1 MSKTVDERVV
11 SMQFDNKNFESN
23 VKTTMSTLDKLKK
36 SLNLEK
42 SAKGLE
48 NINSAAK
55 NCNLSPM
62 ANAVESVKS
71 KFSALEVMGITALA
85 NITNSAVNY
94 GKRLVSAFTV
104 DPLRTGFNEF
114 ELKMGSIQTI
124 MASTG
129 ESLETVNK
137 YLNELNEYSDRTIY
151 SFSDMTSNI
160 GKFTNAGVKLED
172 AVLAIKG
179 ISNEAAISG
188 ANANEASR
196 AMYNFAQ
203 ALSAG
208 YVKLIDWKSIENAN
222 MATVGFKQQLIDTA
236 VAVGTLTKTTDGY
249 KTSSGTVIT
258 PTKNFNESLQD
269 QWMTTEVLV
278 GTLKNYADETTDI
291 GEKAFGAAQDVK
303 TFSMMMDTLK
313 EAAQSGWAATWELI
327 VGDFE
332 QGKALWTK
340 VSKVLGDVID
350 KSAKARNKLI
360 GEALNSSQSK
370 WDDYIKKVNKA
381 GIKTEEFEKALT
393 KTAKKHGIAI
403 DKMIKEEGSFSKTL
417 KRGWLTKKIFVET
430 LEGFADK
437 TTKISKSTEDMT
449 KKLKTFQKVVDQV
462 WRGDFK
468 NGTERMKALT
478 EAGYDYY
485 KVQDLVNKTV
495 DGHRLTL
502 EDLSDVQL
510 KNVGYTDNQINAIR
524 KLADEAKKSGKSI
537 DDLINSFSKPTGR
550 ELLIDSFRNLWEA
563 ITKPLNSIK
572 QAWDDTIGK
581 NINSENLYK
590 LIEGFNKLTESLII
604 SDDSAS
610 NFKKVME
617 GLFSLF
623 QLTVGVLNK
632 SLTTGLK
639 VLKATL
645 NLFGTDLSTVLGIV
659 GDYIKKFKEW
669 VDEHTLIVGA
679 IDKVAA
685 ILYTVIDGIYR
696 CTKAFLGLVPVKK
709 FIDNLKNSIKDFFA
723 SFNISE
729 DKLNFDS
736 FVQGIKSFFDKLE
749 ENIKN
754 LDWKN
759 FGINIVKG
767 LASGIYSGASKA
779 VTAII
784 NLGKSIVEAFCNLLG
799 IESPAKLFI
808 ALGGNITK
816 GLSIGIRS
824 AFSNAIAAIIS
835 LGKAI
840 IEAFCKLLKI
850 HSPSRLFITL
860 GGFIVLGLVKG
871 ITDGFD
877 SVWETIKSLALG
889 IYNTMDDSLANVLPK
904 IYESIK
910 VIGSKLYDAF
920 KSWDFDFGSLV
931 VASSIITFLVI
942 LNKLAKIAE
951 KAVNPFDKLGGTFG
965 VIKEYIAKVGK
976 AKRFN
981 LVSEGIKNLAISI
994 VLLSGAFYMLSKL
1007 DWGSVARGSVAILAI
1022 SGALAL
1028 LAASIRK
1035 QDAID
1040 VAKISAFMLGFSV
1053 AITLMAAAMK
1063 ILSGIYID
1071 DIWGPII
1078 MLTAMMTGM
1087 IIALRILGDAVS
1099 DPKTGKG
1106 IKKAGGMFV
1115 KMAVSIAIMALVIKT
1130 IAGIPQEDINKAM
1143 DVMAAIFLM
1152 YASMAL
1158 LGSVSKN
1165 AWQVGSMLLNMS
1177 LAIGVMVIIIKQ
1189 IAGIREGDILKGLF
1203 VIAAIEFLFADII
1216 YISIFAG
1223 QHASKAGSML
1233 LKMAFAIGVLA
1244 IAMKMIAT
1252 LSYEDI
1258 LKGGVVLSGVQTL
1271 FLRFI
1276 YISKICGDEAN
1287 KAGSMMFKMA
1297 AGMALMALAIKVI
1310 ATVPTGDI
1318 IKGLVFIA
1326 AVEVLF
1332 GAMVNITRFSGEH
1345 ADKAGTMMLKMS
1357 AGILV
1362 LVAAIAILSL
1372 LDPKDIAVGTAAIV
1386 AMIVSLAAVANAAS
1400 KLGDCTKQ
1408 LLIIGGIIAIL
1419 VGAVVGLSFIEKD
1432 KLLAATESIS
1442 AIIGMFALLL
1452 VATKYAKAFDVGMAK
1467 SLGAML
1473 AVIVALGAILW
1484 AIQELEIGSSI
1495 ETVASMSLLLLAMA
1509 AAIRI
1514 LSGGDYNA
1522 KSLTIALVA
1531 TLLMSVVLAAIG
1543 GVLWLLKKMDVSTS
1557 IETAAA
1563 LSVLLLAMASAVRI
1577 LAGGKCDIKSL
1588 TIALV
1593 ATLLMSVILASIGGV
1608 LLLLKKMDVTPSI
1621 ETAIAL
1627 SVMLLAFAGTVAIL
1641 GLIGPL
1647 AIGALVGAAAMAGV
1661 IDVLKDV
1668 MIGLGELVT
1677 ETPMA
1682 EKFLDKGIKVLKKIG
1697 TGLGEF
1703 ISSIG
1708 VGITSGLPKI
1718 GENISKF
1725 MDAIGAIKPE
1735 TAKSIDMVAEA
1746 ISTISKAGLNDKISK
1761 ILGFGGLF
1769 GDLKTEFSGVGEGL
1783 NSFITELG
1791 TFTPEQ
1797 IESVESACEV
1807 LNALSKASKN
1817 IDGQADWAKTI
1828 FGDNGLGAFTG
1839 NLSGVGKN
1847 LKDFVGDL
1855 GTITEEQLDS
1865 VKIAC
1870 SVVKE
1875 LSKAGEEIDGQADW
1889 AKAVFGDNGLGA
1901 FTSDL
1906 SDVGENLKD
1915 FVGKLGI
1922 LTEEQ
1927 LASVKIACS
1936 VITELSKAG
1945 GEIDGQAEW
1954 AKKIFGDNG
1963 LGAFSGDLPTV
1974 ASNLSDFVGKLG
1986 TFGEEKIATVR
1997 SAVGVVNALAN
2008 LSESNIQT
2016 LITYLPSLGTYMLN
2030 FADDLVSFCDT
2041 LKGTDADSLTSSV
2054 STAIN
2059 NIVSIASESYDDM
2072 NTVGSDLASAI
2083 ADGFASNASPMKN
2096 ALYAVLNAAKA
2107 SVTNGVMFTFTGEK
2121 LGSSLITGFNNKEEG
2136 IKKAATKLAKAAKTA
2151 ITDCKEDFV
2160 EAGKDLGRGL
2170 IKGIKDKEDDVYDA
2184 GFALG
2189 QTAVKGEHDGQ
2200 QSASPSK
2207 LTIKAGKWLGEG
2219 LVIGMTRM
2227 GKAVY
2232 KSGYDM
2238 GDNAINAV
2246 SNAIASISDVV
2257 NSDVDSQPT
2266 IRPVMDLDDVRSGMD
2281 TMNRMLGAT
2290 PSVGV
2295 LANVNAIRSSM
2306 NRDQNG
2312 ANDDVVSAINKLRKD
2327 VGNLENKSYNFG
2339 NITYSSGDEVS
2350 NAIDTLVRAFVVEGR
2365 V

>member
-104 DPLRTGFNEF
+104 DPIRTGFQEF

-137 YLNELNEYSDRTIY
+137 YLNELNEYSDKTIY

-160 GKFTNAGVKLED
+160 GKFTNAGVKLKD

-179 ISNEAAISG
+179 VSNEAAISG

-291 GEKAFGAAQDVK
+291 GKKAFAAAQDVK

-327 VGDFE
+327 IGDFE

-340 VSKVLGDVID
+340 VSNVLGDVIG
-350 KSAKARNKLI
+350 KSAEARNKLI
-360 GEALNSSQSK
+360 GGALGSSQSK

-381 GIKTEEFEKALT
+381 GIKTEEFEEALT

-403 DKMIKEEGSFSKTL
+403 DKMIEEEGSFSNTL
-417 KRGWLTKKIFVET
+417 KRGWFTKKIFVET

-437 TTKISKSTEDMT
+437 TTKISKSTDDMT

-510 KNVGYTDNQINAIR
+510 KNVGYTDKQINAIR
-524 KLADEAKKSGKSI
+524 ELSEEAKKSGKSI

-550 ELLIDSFRNLWEA
+550 ELLINSFKNLWEA

-572 QAWDDTIGK
+572 QAWDNTIGK
-581 NINSENLYK
+581 SINSENLYK
-590 LIEGFNKLTESLII
+590 LIKGFNDLTESLII

-632 SLTTGLK
+632 SLTTGIK
-639 VLKATL
+639 VLNATL
-645 NLFGTDLSTVLGIV
+645 KLFGTDLLTVLGIV
-659 GDYIKKFKEW
+659 GDYIKKFKDW
-669 VDEHTLIVGA
+669 VKEHTLIVGA
-679 IDKVAA
+679 IDKVAS
-685 ILYTVIDGIYR
+685 ILYVVIDGVHKCI
-696 CTKAFLGLVPVKK
+696 KAFFGLEIVKK
-709 FIDNLKNSIKDFFA
+709 FIDDLKNSIKDFFA

-736 FVQGIKSFFDKLE
+736 FVQGIKSFFDTLE

-799 IESPAKLFI
+799 IASPSKLFTE
-808 ALGGNITK
+808 LGRYIMSGLNK
-816 GLSIGIRS
+816 GLS
-824 AFSNAIAAIIS
+824 
-835 LGKAI
+835 
-840 IEAFCKLLKI
+840 
-850 HSPSRLFITL
+850 
-860 GGFIVLGLVKG
+860 
-871 ITDGFD
+871 DGSG
-877 SVWETIKSLALG
+877 SVFETIKGIALG
-889 IYNTMDDSLANVLPK
+889 IYSKMSEAVK
-904 IYESIK
+904 GIYDKLRKSFKSFDFDIGALI
-910 VIGSKLYDAF
+910 VIGS
-920 KSWDFDFGSLV
+920 
-931 VASSIITFLVI
+931 IISFLVI
-942 LNKLAKIAE
+942 LKGIAKTAEKIVSIAVTPLNKLADILLTIKNYIAE
-951 KAVNPFDKLGGTFG
+951 M
-965 VIKEYIAKVGK
+965 GK
-976 AKRFN
+976 AKAFQLR
-981 LVSEGIKNLAISI
+981 SEGIKSIAIGITLLAGS
-994 VLLSGAFYMLSKL
+994 FYLLSKL
-1007 DWGSVARGSVAILAI
+1007 DWAAVARGSVAIVAISGSLALLSLAI
-1022 SGALAL
+1022 SKMGT
-1028 LAASIRK
+1028 
-1035 QDAID
+1035 ID
-1040 VAKISAFMLGFSV
+1040 IAKVSSFMLGFSI
-1053 AITLMAAAMK
+1053 AIMLIASAMK

-1071 DIWGPII
+1071 DIWGPMI
-1078 MLTAMMTGM
+1078 MLATMMTGM

-1099 DPKTGKG
+1099 DPKAGRG
-1106 IKKAGGMFV
+1106 IKKAGAMFV

-1130 IAGIPQEDINKAM
+1130 IAGIPQEDITKAM

-1158 LGSVSKN
+1158 LGSISKH
-1165 AWQVGSMLLNMS
+1165 AWQAGSMLLNMS
-1177 LAIGVMVIIIKQ
+1177 LAMGVMVIVIKQ
-1189 IAGIREGDILKGLF
+1189 IAGIREGDILKGLL
-1203 VIAAIEFLFADII
+1203 VIAGIEALFANII
-1216 YISIFAG
+1216 LVSFFAG
-1223 QHASKAGSML
+1223 EHASKAGSML

-1276 YISKICGDEAN
+1276 YISQICGDEAN

-1297 AGMALMALAIKVI
+1297 AGMTLMALAIKVI
-1310 ATVPTGDI
+1310 ATIPTGDI
-1318 IKGLVFIA
+1318 IKGLAFIA

-1332 GAMVNITRFSGEH
+1332 GAMVKITRFSGEY

-1357 AGILV
+1357 AGILI
-1362 LVAAIAILSL
+1362 LVAAIALLSL
-1372 LDPKDIAVGTAAIV
+1372 LNPKDVAIGTAAIV
-1386 AMIVSLAAVANAAS
+1386 AMIVSLAAVSNAAS

-1452 VATKYAKAFDVGMAK
+1452 VATKYAKLFDAGMAK

-1473 AVIVALGAILW
+1473 GVIIVLGAILL
-1484 AIQELEIGSSI
+1484 AIQELEIGASI
-1495 ETVASMSLLLLAMA
+1495 ETVASIAILLTTMA
-1509 AAIRI
+1509 AALRI
-1514 LSGGDYNA
+1514 ISSIEKISWEAILAVGA
-1522 KSLTIALVA
+1522 MSL
-1531 TLLMSVVLAAIG
+1531 VLIAIG
-1543 GVLWLLKKMDVSTS
+1543 GAIWVIEQMKIDPA
-1557 IETAAA
+1557 IETVAS
-1563 LSVLLLAMASAVRI
+1563 LSVLLLAMAAAVRI
-1577 LAGGKCDIKSL
+1577 LSGGKYDLKSMG
-1588 TIALV
+1588 IALL
-1593 ATLLMSVILASIGGV
+1593 ATLLMSAILISIGGV
-1608 LLLLKKMDVTPSI
+1608 LFALKTMDVSPSI

-1627 SVMLLAFAGTVAIL
+1627 SVMLLAFAGAVAIL

-1647 AIGALVGAAAMAGV
+1647 AIGALVGAAAMACV
-1661 IDVLKDV
+1661 IDVVKDV
-1668 MIGLGELVT
+1668 MMGLGELVT
-1677 ETPMA
+1677 KTPIA

-1708 VGITSGLPKI
+1708 VGVTSGLPKI

-1725 MDAIGAIKPE
+1725 MDAIGSIKPE

-1769 GDLKTEFSGVGEGL
+1769 GDLETEFSGVGEGL
-1783 NSFITELG
+1783 NSFISELG

-1807 LNALSKASKN
+1807 LNALSKAAKN
-1817 IDGQADWAKTI
+1817 IDGQAEWAKTI

-1839 NLSGVGKN
+1839 DLSTVASNLTS
-1847 LKDFVGDL
+1847 FIGDL
-1855 GTITEEQLDS
+1855 GI
-1865 VKIAC
+1865 I
-1870 SVVKE
+1870 
-1875 LSKAGEEIDGQADW
+1875 
-1889 AKAVFGDNGLGA
+1889 
-1901 FTSDL
+1901 
-1906 SDVGENLKD
+1906 
-1915 FVGKLGI
+1915 
-1922 LTEEQ
+1922 TEEQ
-1927 LASVKIACS
+1927 LASVKMACSIIEELAKAGGEIDGQAEWAKAIFGDNGLGTFSSGISDAGKNISDFVKGLGTITEDQVTSVKAACS
-1936 VITELSKAG
+1936 VITALSEASKN
-1945 GEIDGQAEW
+1945 IDGQAEW

-1986 TFGEEKIATVR
+1986 TFGEDKIATVR

-2008 LSESNIQT
+2008 LSESNIQA

-2041 LKGTDADSLTSSV
+2041 LKGTNADSLTSSV

-2083 ADGFASNASPMKN
+2083 ADGFASNTSPMKN

-2121 LGSSLITGFNNKEEG
+2121 LGSSLITGFNNKEDG

-2151 ITDCKEDFV
+2151 IRDLKGEFED
-2160 EAGKDLGRGL
+2160 AGADLGNGL
-2170 IKGIKDKEDDVYDA
+2170 VNGINTKKDDVYKA

-2189 QTAVKGEHDGQ
+2189 QKAVQGEKDGQ
-2200 QSASPSK
+2200 KSNSPSK

-2219 LVIGMTRM
+2219 LVIGIKNM
-2227 GKAVY
+2227 GKKVY
-2232 KSGYDM
+2232 NAGYDM

-2246 SNAIASISDVV
+2246 SKAIASISEVI
-2257 NSDVDSQPT
+2257 NSDVDTQPT

-2295 LANVNAIRSSM
+2295 LANVNAISSSM
-2306 NRDQNG
+2306 RGSQNG
-2312 ANDDVVSAINKLRKD
+2312 TSDVVSAIKDIGKKLNSSGGD
-2327 VGNLENKSYNFG
+2327 TYQING
-2339 NITYSSGDEVS
+2339 ITYDDGSNVS
-2350 NAIDTLVRAFVVEGR
+2350 NAVKTLVRAARIER
-2365 V
+2365 RA

>member
-104 DPLRTGFNEF
+104 DPIRTGFQEF

-278 GTLKNYADETTDI
+278 RTLKNYADETTDI

-468 NGTERMKALT
+468 NGTERIKALT

-485 KVQDLVNKTV
+485 EVQDLVNKTV

-510 KNVGYTDNQINAIR
+510 KSVGYTNEQINAIR
-524 KLADEAKKSGKSI
+524 KLAEEAKKSGKSI
-537 DDLINSFSKPTGR
+537 DDLISSFSKPTGR
-550 ELLIDSFRNLWEA
+550 ELLINSFKNLWEA
-563 ITKPLNSIK
+563 ITKPINSIK
-572 QAWDDTIGK
+572 QAWDNTFGK
-581 NINSENLYK
+581 SINSENLYK

-604 SDDSAS
+604 SDEAAS
-610 NFKKVME
+610 NFQKVAE
-617 GLFSLF
+617 GMFSVF
-623 QLTVGVLNK
+623 QLVTGVINR
-632 SLTTGLK
+632 SLVTGLK
-639 VLKATL
+639 VLKSVL
-645 NLFGTDLSTVLGIV
+645 SLFGTDLLTVLGIV
-659 GDYIKKFKEW
+659 GEYITKFKEW
-669 VDEHTLIVGA
+669 VYEHTLIVGA

-685 ILYTVIDGIYR
+685 ILYAVIDGVRR
-696 CTKAFLGLVPVKK
+696 CTKAFLGLEPVKK
-709 FIDNLKNSIKDFFA
+709 FIDKLKTSIKEFFA
-723 SFNISE
+723 AFNIGGDE
-729 DKLNFDS
+729 LNFDS
-736 FVQGIKSFFDKLE
+736 LIKGITSFFDKLE
-749 ENIKN
+749 ENIKK

-759 FGINIVKG
+759 FGINIAQG
-767 LASGIYSGASKA
+767 LASGIYSGISKA

-784 NLGKSIVEAFCNLLG
+784 NLAKSIITAFCDLLG
-799 IESPAKLFI
+799 IA
-808 ALGGNITK
+808 
-816 GLSIGIRS
+816 
-824 AFSNAIAAIIS
+824 
-835 LGKAI
+835 
-840 IEAFCKLLKI
+840 
-850 HSPSRLFITL
+850 SPSRLFTEL
-860 GGFIVLGLVKG
+860 GRYIMSGLNKG
-871 ITDGFD
+871 ISDGSG
-877 SVWETIKSLALG
+877 SVFETIKGVALG
-889 IYNTMDDSLANVLPK
+889 IYGKMSEAVK
-904 IYESIK
+904 GIYD
-910 VIGSKLYDAF
+910 KLRKSF
-920 KSWDFDFGSLV
+920 KSFDFDIGALIV
-931 VASSIITFLVI
+931 VGSIISFLVI
-942 LNKLAKIAE
+942 LKGIAKTAEKIVSITVTPINKLADMLSA
-951 KAVNPFDKLGGTFG
+951 
-965 VIKEYIAKVGK
+965 IKNHIIETGK
-976 AKRFN
+976 AKAFQLR
-981 LVSEGIKNLAISI
+981 SEGIKSIAIAVALLAGS
-994 VLLSGAFYMLSKL
+994 FYLLSKL
-1007 DWGSVARGSVAILAI
+1007 DWAAVARGSVAIVAISGSLALLSLAI
-1022 SGALAL
+1022 SKMGT
-1028 LAASIRK
+1028 
-1035 QDAID
+1035 ID
-1040 VAKISAFMLGFSV
+1040 IAKVSSFMLGFSI
-1053 AITLMAAAMK
+1053 AIMLMAAAMK

-1071 DIWGPII
+1071 DIWGPMI
-1078 MLTAMMTGM
+1078 MLATMMTGM

-1099 DPKTGKG
+1099 DPKAGRG
-1106 IKKAGGMFV
+1106 IKKAGAMFV

-1130 IAGIPQEDINKAM
+1130 IASIPQEDIIKAM
-1143 DVMAAIFLM
+1143 DVMASIFLM

-1158 LGSVSKN
+1158 LGSISKH
-1165 AWQVGSMLLNMS
+1165 AWQAGSMLLKMS

-1189 IAGIREGDILKGLF
+1189 IAGIKDGDIAKGLL
-1203 VIAAIEFLFADII
+1203 VIAGIEALFAKII
-1216 YISIFAG
+1216 LVSFFAG
-1223 QHASKAGSML
+1223 EHASKAGSML

-1244 IAMKMIAT
+1244 ITMKMIAT

-1276 YISKICGDEAN
+1276 YISQICGDEAN

-1297 AGMALMALAIKVI
+1297 AGMTLMALAIKVI
-1310 ATVPTGDI
+1310 ATIPTGDI
-1318 IKGLVFIA
+1318 IKGLAFIA

-1332 GAMVNITRFSGEH
+1332 GAMVKITRFSGEY

-1357 AGILV
+1357 AGILI
-1362 LVAAIAILSL
+1362 LVAAIALLSL
-1372 LDPKDIAVGTAAIV
+1372 LNPKDVAVGTAAIV

-1452 VATKYAKAFDVGMAK
+1452 VATKYAKSFDAGMAK

-1473 AVIVALGAILW
+1473 IIIIALGAVLL
-1484 AIQELEIGSSI
+1484 AIQALEIEASI

-1509 AAIRI
+1509 AAVRI
-1514 LSGGDYNA
+1514 LAGGDYDIKA
-1522 KSLTIALVA
+1522 MGVALAA
-1531 TLLMSVVLAAIG
+1531 TLLMSVILVAIG
-1543 GVLWLLKKMDVSTS
+1543 GALWVIEQMKIAPA
-1557 IETAAA
+1557 IETVAS
-1563 LSVLLLAMASAVRI
+1563 LSVLLLAMAAAVRI
-1577 LAGGKCDIKSL
+1577 LSGGKYDLKSMG
-1588 TIALV
+1588 IALL
-1593 ATLLMSVILASIGGV
+1593 ATLLMSAILISIGGV
-1608 LLLLKKMDVTPSI
+1608 LLALKAMNVSPSI

-1627 SVMLLAFAGTVAIL
+1627 SVMLLAFSGAVAIL

-1647 AIGALVGAAAMAGV
+1647 AAGALIGAVAMAGV
-1661 IDVLKDV
+1661 IKVVKDV
-1668 MIGLGELVT
+1668 MMGLGELVT
-1677 ETPMA
+1677 KMPIA
-1682 EKFLDKGIKVLKKIG
+1682 EKFLDKGIEILKKIG

-1708 VGITSGLPKI
+1708 VGLTSGLPEI

-1769 GDLKTEFSGVGEGL
+1769 GDLKTEFSDVGEGL

-1839 NLSGVGKN
+1839 DLPTVASNLVS
-1847 LKDFVGDL
+1847 FVGNL
-1855 GTITEEQLDS
+1855 GTVTEDQLDS
-1865 VKIAC
+1865 VKMAC
-1870 SVVKE
+1870 SVIKE

-1906 SDVGENLKD
+1906 PDVG
-1915 FVGKLGI
+1915 GKLSGFVTGLGTI
-1922 LTEEQ
+1922 TEDQ
-1927 LASVKIACS
+1927 VTSVKAACS
-1936 VITELSKAG
+1936 VITALSDASKN
-1945 GEIDGQAEW
+1945 IDGQAEW

-1986 TFGEEKIATVR
+1986 TFGDDKIATVR

-2008 LSESNIQT
+2008 LSESNLQM

-2041 LKGTDADSLTSSV
+2041 LKGTNADSLTSSV

-2059 NIVSIASESYDDM
+2059 NIVTIASESYDDM

-2121 LGSSLITGFNNKEEG
+2121 LGSSLITGLNNKEDE

-2151 ITDCKEDFV
+2151 IRDLKGEFED
-2160 EAGKDLGRGL
+2160 AGEDLGNGL
-2170 IKGIKDKEDDVYDA
+2170 INGINAKKDDVYEA

-2189 QTAVKGEHDGQ
+2189 ETAVKGEHDGQ

-2219 LVIGMTRM
+2219 LVIGIKNMS
-2227 GKAVY
+2227 KKVY
-2232 KSGYDM
+2232 NAGYDM
-2238 GDNAINAV
+2238 GDNAIGAV
-2246 SNAIASISDVV
+2246 SKAIANISEVI
-2257 NSDVDSQPT
+2257 NSDVDTQPT
-2266 IRPVMDLDDVRSGMD
+2266 IRPVMDLDNVRSGMD
-2281 TMNRMLGAT
+2281 TMSRMLGAT

-2295 LANVNAIRSSM
+2295 LANVNAISSSM
-2306 NRDQNG
+2306 RGGQNG
-2312 ANDDVVSAINKLRKD
+2312 ASDVVSAIKDIGKKLSSSGGD
-2327 VGNLENKSYNFG
+2327 TYHING
-2339 NITYSSGDEVS
+2339 ITYDDGSNVS
-2350 NAIDTLVRAFVVEGR
+2350 NAVKTLVRAARIER
-2365 V
+2365 RA

>member
-62 ANAVESVKS
+62 ANAVESVRS

-104 DPLRTGFNEF
+104 DPIRTGFQEF

-137 YLNELNEYSDRTIY
+137 YLNELNEYSDKTIY
-151 SFSDMTSNI
+151 SFSDMTNNI

-179 ISNEAAISG
+179 VSNEAAISG

-222 MATVGFKQQLIDTA
+222 MATVGFKQELINTA
-236 VAVGTLTKTTDGY
+236 VELKVLKETTDGY
-249 KTSSGTVIT
+249 KTSAGTVIT

-269 QWMTTEVLV
+269 QWMTTDVLI
-278 GTLKNYADETTDI
+278 GTLKKYATETTDI
-291 GEKAFGAAQDVK
+291 GEKAFAAAQDVK

-350 KSAKARNKLI
+350 KSAEARNKLI

-417 KRGWLTKKIFVET
+417 KRGWLTKKILIET
-430 LEGFADK
+430 LESFSDK

-449 KKLKTFQKVVDQV
+449 EKLKTFQKIVDQV

-485 KVQDLVNKTV
+485 EVQDLVNKTV
-495 DGHRLTL
+495 DGHKLTL

-510 KNVGYTDNQINAIR
+510 KNVGYTDKQINAIR
-524 KLADEAKKSGKSI
+524 KLSEEAKKSGKSI

-550 ELLIDSFRNLWEA
+550 ELLINSFKNLWEA

-623 QLTVGVLNK
+623 QLTVGVLNR

-679 IDKVAA
+679 IDKVAE

-736 FVQGIKSFFDKLE
+736 FVQSIKSFFDKLE

-779 VTAII
+779 VNAII
-784 NLGKSIVEAFCNLLG
+784 DLGKSIVEAFCNLLG

-816 GLSIGIRS
+816 GLSIGIRA
-824 AFSNAIAAIIS
+824 AFSNAISAIIS

-889 IYNTMDDSLANVLPK
+889 IYNTMDDSLSNVFPK

-981 LVSEGIKNLAISI
+981 LASEGIKNLAISI
-994 VLLSGAFYMLSKL
+994 VLLAGAFYMLSKL

-1040 VAKISAFMLGFSV
+1040 VAKISSFMLGFSV

-1071 DIWGPII
+1071 DIWGPMI
-1078 MLTAMMTGM
+1078 MLTTMITGM

-1099 DPKTGKG
+1099 DPKIGKG

-1115 KMAVSIAIMALVIKT
+1115 KMAVSIAIMALVIKA

-1158 LGSVSKN
+1158 LGSISKH
-1165 AWQVGSMLLNMS
+1165 ASQAGSMLLNMS
-1177 LAIGVMVIIIKQ
+1177 LAIGIMVIVIKQ

-1223 QHASKAGSML
+1223 EHASKAGSML
-1233 LKMAFAIGVLA
+1233 LKMSFAIGVLA
-1244 IAMKMIAT
+1244 MAMKMIAT

-1276 YISKICGDEAN
+1276 YISQICGDEAN

-1297 AGMALMALAIKVI
+1297 AGMTLMALAIKVI

-1372 LDPKDIAVGTAAIV
+1372 LDIKDIAAGTAAIV

-1408 LLIIGGIIAIL
+1408 LLIIGGIITIL

-1452 VATKYAKAFDVGMAK
+1452 VATKYTKSFDAGMAK

-1473 AVIVALGAILW
+1473 VVIVALGAILL

-1495 ETVASMSLLLLAMA
+1495 ETVESIAILLTAMA
-1509 AAIRI
+1509 VALRI
-1514 LSGGDYNA
+1514 ISSIEKISWEAMG
-1522 KSLTIALVA
+1522 ALAVMA
-1531 TLLMSVVLAAIG
+1531 GILILIG
-1543 GVLWLLKKMDVSTS
+1543 GALWVIEQMKIAPA
-1557 IETAAA
+1557 IETVAS
-1563 LSVLLLAMASAVRI
+1563 LSVLLLAMAAALRI
-1577 LAGGKCDIKSL
+1577 ISGPFVFVTTEAIVGMAAMSL
-1588 TIALV
+1588 I
-1593 ATLLMSVILASIGGV
+1593 
-1608 LLLLKKMDVTPSI
+1608 LLLIGWVLSCLKKMDVAPSI

-1627 SVMLLAFAGTVAIL
+1627 SVMLLAFSGAVAIL

-1647 AIGALVGAAAMAGV
+1647 AAGALIGAVAMAGV
-1661 IDVLKDV
+1661 IKVVKDV
-1668 MIGLGELVT
+1668 MIGLGELASK
-1677 ETPMA
+1677 TPEA
-1682 EKFLDKGIKVLKKIG
+1682 EEFLDKGIEILKKIG

-1708 VGITSGLPKI
+1708 VGVTSGLPKI

-1725 MDAIGAIKPE
+1725 MDAIGSIKPE

-1769 GDLKTEFSGVGEGL
+1769 GDLKTEFSGAGEGL

-1855 GTITEEQLDS
+1855 GTITEDHLNS
-1865 VKIAC
+1865 VKMAC
-1870 SVVKE
+1870 SVIKE
-1875 LSKAGEEIDGQADW
+1875 LSKAGGEIDGQAEW

-1906 SDVGENLKD
+1906 SDVGKNLKD

-1922 LTEEQ
+1922 ITEEQ
-1927 LASVKIACS
+1927 LESVKIACS

-1945 GEIDGQAEW
+1945 GEIDGQADW

-1986 TFGEEKIATVR
+1986 TFGDDKIATVR

-2059 NIVSIASESYDDM
+2059 NIVTIASESYDDM

-2121 LGSSLITGFNNKEEG
+2121 LGSSLITGFNNKEGG

-2151 ITDCKEDFV
+2151 IRDLKGEFED
-2160 EAGKDLGRGL
+2160 AGEDLGRGL
-2170 IKGIKDKEDDVYDA
+2170 INGINAKKEDVYNA

-2189 QTAVKGEHDGQ
+2189 QEAVKGEKKGQ
-2200 QSASPSK
+2200 KSNSPSK

-2219 LVIGMTRM
+2219 LVIGINNM
-2227 GKAVY
+2227 GKKVY
-2232 KSGYDM
+2232 NAGYDM

-2246 SNAIASISDVV
+2246 SNAIARISDVV

-2306 NRDQNG
+2306 NRGQNG

>member
-104 DPLRTGFNEF
+104 DPIRTGFQEF

-137 YLNELNEYSDRTIY
+137 YLNELNEYSDKTIY
-151 SFSDMTSNI
+151 SFSDMTNNI

-179 ISNEAAISG
+179 VSNEAAISG

-222 MATVGFKQQLIDTA
+222 MATVGFKQELINTA

-249 KTSSGTVIT
+249 KTSAGTVIT

-269 QWMTTEVLV
+269 QWMTTEVLI

-291 GEKAFGAAQDVK
+291 GKKAFAAAQDVK

-340 VSKVLGDVID
+340 VSNVLGDVIG
-350 KSAKARNKLI
+350 KSAEARNKLI
-360 GEALNSSQSK
+360 GGALGSSQSK
-370 WDDYIKKVNKA
+370 WDNYIKKVNKA
-381 GIKTEEFEKALT
+381 GIKTEEFEKALA

-468 NGTERMKALT
+468 NGTERIKALT

-485 KVQDLVNKTV
+485 EVQNLVNKTV

-510 KNVGYTDNQINAIR
+510 KSVGYTNEQINAIR
-524 KLADEAKKSGKSI
+524 KLAEEAKKSGKSI
-537 DDLINSFSKPTGR
+537 DDLISSFSKPTGR
-550 ELLIDSFRNLWEA
+550 ELLINSFKNLWEA
-563 ITKPLNSIK
+563 ITKPINSIK
-572 QAWDDTIGK
+572 QAWDNTFGK
-581 NINSENLYK
+581 SINSENLYK

-604 SDDSAS
+604 SDDAAS
-610 NFKKVME
+610 NFQKVAE
-617 GLFSLF
+617 GMFSVF
-623 QLTVGVLNK
+623 QLVTGVISR
-632 SLTTGLK
+632 SLVTGLK
-639 VLKATL
+639 VLKSVL
-645 NLFGTDLSTVLGIV
+645 SLFGTDLLTVLGIV
-659 GDYIKKFKEW
+659 GEYITKFKEW
-669 VDEHTLIVGA
+669 VYEHTLIVGA

-685 ILYTVIDGIYR
+685 ILYAVIDGVRR
-696 CTKAFLGLVPVKK
+696 CTKAFLGLEPVKK
-709 FIDNLKNSIKDFFA
+709 FIDKLRNSIKEFFA
-723 SFNISE
+723 SFNIGDSE
-729 DKLNFDS
+729 LNFDS
-736 FVQGIKSFFDKLE
+736 LIRGITSFFDKLE
-749 ENIKN
+749 ESIKK

-767 LASGIYSGASKA
+767 LALGIYSGISKA
-779 VTAII
+779 VMAII
-784 NLGKSIVEAFCNLLG
+784 NLAKSIITAFCDLLG
-799 IESPAKLFI
+799 IASPSKLFTE
-808 ALGGNITK
+808 LGRYIMSGLNK
-816 GLSIGIRS
+816 GLS
-824 AFSNAIAAIIS
+824 
-835 LGKAI
+835 
-840 IEAFCKLLKI
+840 
-850 HSPSRLFITL
+850 
-860 GGFIVLGLVKG
+860 
-871 ITDGFD
+871 DGSG
-877 SVWETIKSLALG
+877 SVFETIKGVALG
-889 IYNTMDDSLANVLPK
+889 IYSKMSEAVK
-904 IYESIK
+904 SIYD
-910 VIGSKLYDAF
+910 KLRKSF
-920 KSWDFDFGSLV
+920 KSFDFDIGALIV
-931 VASSIITFLVI
+931 VSSIISFLVI
-942 LNKLAKIAE
+942 LKGIAKTAEKIVSIAVTPINKLADMLSTIKNYIAE
-951 KAVNPFDKLGGTFG
+951 T
-965 VIKEYIAKVGK
+965 GK
-976 AKRFN
+976 AKAFQLR
-981 LVSEGIKNLAISI
+981 SEGIKSIAIAITLLAGS
-994 VLLSGAFYMLSKL
+994 FYLLSKL
-1007 DWGSVARGSVAILAI
+1007 DWAAVARGSVAIVAISGSLALLSLAI
-1022 SGALAL
+1022 SKMGT
-1028 LAASIRK
+1028 
-1035 QDAID
+1035 ID
-1040 VAKISAFMLGFSV
+1040 IAKVSSFMLGFSI
-1053 AITLMAAAMK
+1053 AIMLMASAMK

-1078 MLTAMMTGM
+1078 MLATMMTGM

-1099 DPKTGKG
+1099 DPKTGRG
-1106 IKKAGGMFV
+1106 IKKAGAMFV

-1130 IAGIPQEDINKAM
+1130 IAGIPQEDIVKAM
-1143 DVMAAIFLM
+1143 DVMSAIFLM

-1158 LGSVSKN
+1158 LGSVSKH
-1165 AWQVGSMLLNMS
+1165 AWQAGSMLLKMS
-1177 LAIGVMVIIIKQ
+1177 LAIGIMIIVIKQ
-1189 IAGIREGDILKGLF
+1189 IAGIREGDILKGLL
-1203 VIAAIEFLFADII
+1203 VIAGIEALFANII
-1216 YISIFAG
+1216 LVSFFAG
-1223 QHASKAGSML
+1223 EHASKAGSML

-1297 AGMALMALAIKVI
+1297 AGMTLMALAIKVI
-1310 ATVPTGDI
+1310 ATIPTGDI
-1318 IKGLVFIA
+1318 IKGLAFIS

-1332 GAMVNITRFSGEH
+1332 GAMVMITRFSGEY

-1357 AGILV
+1357 AGILI
-1362 LVAAIAILSL
+1362 LVSAIALLSL
-1372 LDPKDIAVGTAAIV
+1372 LKPKDVAIGTAAIV

-1452 VATKYAKAFDVGMAK
+1452 VATNYIKAFDIGMIK
-1467 SLGAML
+1467 TLGIML
-1473 AVIVALGAILW
+1473 GVIVVLGAILW
-1484 AIQELEIGSSI
+1484 AIQGLEIEASLETISSLSI
-1495 ETVASMSLLLLAMA
+1495 LLISMAVVTAILSKIGPAVGPA
-1509 AAIRI
+1509 AAGAVAFAAVVGIIGALMVALGVLVKYIPEVEEFLDRGI
-1514 LSGGDYNA
+1514 AVLEKIGYGIGSFFGNIVAGFAKEALSTLPEIGNSLSEFMTNA
-1522 KSLTIALVA
+1522 KTFINGAKSVDGSVLKGA
-1531 TLLMSVVLAAIG
+1531 VVLAA
-1543 GVLWLLKKMDVSTS
+1543 S
-1557 IETAAA
+1557 IYA
-1563 LSVLLLAMASAVRI
+1563 LS
-1577 LAGGKCDIKSL
+1577 
-1588 TIALV
+1588 
-1593 ATLLMSVILASIGGV
+1593 
-1608 LLLLKKMDVTPSI
+1608 
-1621 ETAIAL
+1621 
-1627 SVMLLAFAGTVAIL
+1627 
-1641 GLIGPL
+1641 
-1647 AIGALVGAAAMAGV
+1647 AAKV
-1661 IDVLKDV
+1661 ID
-1668 MIGLGELVT
+1668 T
-1677 ETPMA
+1677 
-1682 EKFLDKGIKVLKKIG
+1682 
-1697 TGLGEF
+1697 
-1703 ISSIG
+1703 
-1708 VGITSGLPKI
+1708 
-1718 GENISKF
+1718 ISKF
-1725 MDAIGAIKPE
+1725 LSFGSSFSNLGTELSDFIANAMPFIKGICLIPPEASAAVESLTGIIGTLAN
-1735 TAKSIDMVAEA
+1735 
-1746 ISTISKAGLNDKISK
+1746 AGLDDKISK

-1769 GDLKTEFSGVGEGL
+1769 GDLGTDLSSVGEGL
-1783 NSFITELG
+1783 NSFVTKLG

-1807 LNALSKASKN
+1807 LNVLSKASKN
-1817 IDGQADWAKTI
+1817 IDGQADWAKKI

-1839 NLSGVGKN
+1839 DLSGVGKN

-1855 GTITEEQLDS
+1855 GIITENQLDS
-1865 VKIAC
+1865 VKMAC
-1870 SVVKE
+1870 SIIEE
-1875 LSKAGEEIDGQADW
+1875 LSKAGKIVNGQAEW
-1889 AKAVFGDNGLGA
+1889 TKAIFGDNSLGA
-1901 FTSDL
+1901 FSGDL
-1906 SDVGENLKD
+1906 PTIASNLSN

-1922 LTEEQ
+1922 ITEEQ
-1927 LASVKIACS
+1927 LESVKIACS

-1945 GEIDGQAEW
+1945 GEIDGQADW

-1986 TFGEEKIATVR
+1986 TFGDDKIATVR

-2030 FADDLVSFCDT
+2030 FADDLVSFCDK

-2054 STAIN
+2054 STAIS

-2083 ADGFASNASPMKN
+2083 ADGFASNANPMKN

-2107 SVTNGVMFTFTGEK
+2107 SVTNGAMFTFTGEK
-2121 LGSSLITGFNNKEEG
+2121 LGSSLITGFNNKEGG

-2151 ITDCKEDFV
+2151 IRDLKGEFED
-2160 EAGKDLGRGL
+2160 AGEDLGRGL
-2170 IKGIKDKEDDVYDA
+2170 INGINAKKEDVYNA

-2189 QTAVKGEHDGQ
+2189 QEAVKGEKKGQ
-2200 QSASPSK
+2200 QSNSPSK

-2219 LVIGMTRM
+2219 LVIGINNM
-2227 GKAVY
+2227 GKKVY
-2232 KSGYDM
+2232 NAGYDM

-2246 SNAIASISDVV
+2246 SNAIARISDVV

-2281 TMNRMLGAT
+2281 TMNRMLGAA

-2306 NRDQNG
+2306 NRGQNG

>member
-104 DPLRTGFNEF
+104 DPIRTGFQEF

-151 SFSDMTSNI
+151 SFSDMTNNI

-179 ISNEAAISG
+179 VSNEAAISG

-291 GEKAFGAAQDVK
+291 GKKAFAAAQDVK

-327 VGDFE
+327 VGNFE

-340 VSKVLGDVID
+340 VSNVLGDVIG
-350 KSAKARNKLI
+350 KSAEARNKLI

-437 TTKISKSTEDMT
+437 TTKISKSTDDMT

-510 KNVGYTDNQINAIR
+510 KNVGYTDKQINAIR

-537 DDLINSFSKPTGR
+537 DDLISSFSKPTGR
-550 ELLIDSFRNLWEA
+550 ELLINSFKNLWEA

-572 QAWDDTIGK
+572 QAWDNTFGK
-581 NINSENLYK
+581 SINSENLYK

-604 SDDSAS
+604 SDNAAS
-610 NFKKVME
+610 NFQKVAE
-617 GLFSLF
+617 GMFSVF
-623 QLTVGVLNK
+623 QLVTGVINR
-632 SLTTGLK
+632 SLVTGLK
-639 VLKATL
+639 VLKSVL
-645 NLFGTDLSTVLGIV
+645 SLFGTDLLTVLGIV
-659 GDYIKKFKEW
+659 GEYITKFKEW
-669 VDEHTLIVGA
+669 VYEHTLIVGS

-685 ILYTVIDGIYR
+685 ILYAVIDGVRR
-696 CTKAFLGLVPVKK
+696 CTKAFLGLEPVKK
-709 FIDNLKNSIKDFFA
+709 FIDKLKTSIKEFFA
-723 SFNISE
+723 SFNIGDSE
-729 DKLNFDS
+729 LNFDS
-736 FVQGIKSFFDKLE
+736 LIHGITSFFDTLE

-759 FGINIVKG
+759 FGINIAQG
-767 LASGIYSGASKA
+767 LASGIYSGISKA
-779 VTAII
+779 VKEII
-784 NLGKSIVEAFCNLLG
+784 NLAKSIITAFCDLLG
-799 IESPAKLFI
+799 IA
-808 ALGGNITK
+808 
-816 GLSIGIRS
+816 
-824 AFSNAIAAIIS
+824 
-835 LGKAI
+835 
-840 IEAFCKLLKI
+840 
-850 HSPSRLFITL
+850 SPSKLFITL
-860 GGFIVLGLVKG
+860 GGFIVLGLIKG

-877 SVWETIKSLALG
+877 SVWETIKSLALV
-889 IYNTMDDSLANVLPK
+889 IYNTMDDSLSNVFPK

-942 LNKLAKIAE
+942 LSKLAKIAE
-951 KAVNPFDKLGGTFG
+951 KAVNPLDKLGGTFG
-965 VIKEYIAKVGK
+965 AIKEYIKRVEK

-981 LVSEGIKNLAISI
+981 LASEGIKNLAISI
-994 VLLSGAFYMLSKL
+994 TLLAGSFYLLSKL

-1040 VAKISAFMLGFSV
+1040 VAKISSFMLGFSV

-1158 LGSVSKN
+1158 LGSVSKDSKGI
-1165 AWQVGSMLLNMS
+1165 GSMLLNMS
-1177 LAIGVMVIIIKQ
+1177 LAIGIIVIVMKQISGIKDGDIAKGLLV
-1189 IAGIREGDILKGLF
+1189 IAGIEALF
-1203 VIAAIEFLFADII
+1203 AAIIFVSF
-1216 YISIFAG
+1216 FAG
-1223 QHASKAGSML
+1223 EHASKAGSML
-1233 LKMAFAIGVLA
+1233 LKMAFAISVLA

-1276 YISKICGDEAN
+1276 YISQICGNEAN

-1326 AVEVLF
+1326 AIEVLF
-1332 GAMVNITRFSGEH
+1332 GAMVDITRVSGEH

-1452 VATKYAKAFDVGMAK
+1452 VATKYAKAFDAGMAK

-1473 AVIVALGAILW
+1473 VVIIALGAILW
-1484 AIQELEIGSSI
+1484 AIQELEIGASI
-1495 ETVASMSLLLLAMA
+1495 ETVASIAILLTTMA
-1509 AAIRI
+1509 AALRI
-1514 LSGGDYNA
+1514 ISSIEKISWEAILAVGA
-1522 KSLTIALVA
+1522 MTLV
-1531 TLLMSVVLAAIG
+1531 LVAIG
-1543 GVLWLLKKMDVSTS
+1543 GAIWVIEQMKIDPA
-1557 IETAAA
+1557 IETVAS
-1563 LSVLLLAMASAVRI
+1563 LSVLLLAMAAAVRI
-1577 LAGGKCDIKSL
+1577 LSGGKYDLKSMG
-1588 TIALV
+1588 IALL
-1593 ATLLMSVILASIGGV
+1593 ATLLMSAILISIGGV
-1608 LLLLKKMDVTPSI
+1608 LFALKAMDVSPSI

-1627 SVMLLAFAGTVAIL
+1627 SVMLLAFAGAVAIL

-1661 IDVLKDV
+1661 IDVVKDV
-1668 MIGLGELVT
+1668 MIGLGELAT
-1677 ETPMA
+1677 KTPIA
-1682 EKFLDKGIKVLKKIG
+1682 EKFLDKGIEVLKKIG

-1708 VGITSGLPKI
+1708 VGVTSGLPKI

-1725 MDAIGAIKPE
+1725 MDAIGSIKPE
-1735 TAKSIDMVAEA
+1735 TAKSIEMVAEA

-1769 GDLKTEFSGVGEGL
+1769 GDLETEFSGVGEGL
-1783 NSFITELG
+1783 NSFISELG
-1791 TFTPEQ
+1791 SFTPEQ
-1797 IESVESACEV
+1797 IESVKSACEV
-1807 LNALSKASKN
+1807 INALSKAAKN
-1817 IDGQADWAKTI
+1817 IEGQAEWAKTI

-1839 NLSGVGKN
+1839 NLSGVGEN
-1847 LKDFVGDL
+1847 LKDFVGKL
-1855 GTITEEQLDS
+1855 GIITEEQLES

-1870 SVVKE
+1870 SVIKE
-1875 LSKAGEEIDGQADW
+1875 LAKAGAEIDGQADW

-1906 SDVGENLKD
+1906 SDVGENLKE

-1922 LTEEQ
+1922 ITEEQ
-1927 LASVKIACS
+1927 LESVKIACS

-1945 GEIDGQAEW
+1945 GEIDGQADW

-1974 ASNLSDFVGKLG
+1974 ASNLSNFVGKLG
-1986 TFGEEKIATVR
+1986 TFGDDKIATVR
-1997 SAVGVVNALAN
+1997 SAIGVVNALAN
-2008 LSESNIQT
+2008 LSESDIQT

-2041 LKGTDADSLTSSV
+2041 LKGTNADSLTSSV

-2083 ADGFASNASPMKN
+2083 ADGFASNANPMKN

-2151 ITDCKEDFV
+2151 IRDLKGEFED
-2160 EAGKDLGRGL
+2160 AGEDLGRGL
-2170 IKGIKDKEDDVYDA
+2170 INGINAKKDDVYKA

-2189 QTAVKGEHDGQ
+2189 EEAVRGEKKGQ
-2200 QSASPSK
+2200 KSNSPSK

-2219 LVIGMTRM
+2219 LVIGINNMS
-2227 GKAVY
+2227 KKVY
-2232 KSGYDM
+2232 NAGYDM

-2246 SNAIASISDVV
+2246 SNAIARISDVV

-2306 NRDQNG
+2306 NRGQNG

>member
-104 DPLRTGFNEF
+104 DPIRTGFQEF

-151 SFSDMTSNI
+151 SFSDMTNNI

-179 ISNEAAISG
+179 VSNEAALSG

-222 MATVGFKQQLIDTA
+222 MATVGFKQELINTA
-236 VAVGTLTKTTDGY
+236 VELKVLKETTDGY
-249 KTSSGTVIT
+249 KTSAGTVIT

-269 QWMTTEVLV
+269 QWMTTDVLI
-278 GTLKNYADETTDI
+278 GTLKKYATETTDI
-291 GEKAFGAAQDVK
+291 GEKAFAAAQDVK

-350 KSAKARNKLI
+350 KSAEARNKLI

-417 KRGWLTKKIFVET
+417 KRGWLTKKILIET
-430 LEGFADK
+430 LESFSDK

-449 KKLKTFQKVVDQV
+449 EKLKTFQKIVDQV

-510 KNVGYTDNQINAIR
+510 KNVGYTDKQINAIR
-524 KLADEAKKSGKSI
+524 KLSEEAKKSGKSI

-669 VDEHTLIVGA
+669 VDEHTIIVNA
-679 IDKVAA
+679 IDKVAE

-696 CTKAFLGLVPVKK
+696 CTKAFLGLIPVKK

-723 SFNISE
+723 SFNIGE

-736 FVQGIKSFFDKLE
+736 FIQGIKSFFDKLE

-784 NLGKSIVEAFCNLLG
+784 DLGKSIVEAFCNLLG

-889 IYNTMDDSLANVLPK
+889 IYNTMDDSLANVFPK

-931 VASSIITFLVI
+931 VASSIITFLII

-981 LVSEGIKNLAISI
+981 LASEGIKNLAISI
-994 VLLSGAFYMLSKL
+994 VLLAGAFYMLSKL

-1099 DPKTGKG
+1099 DPKIGKG

-1115 KMAVSIAIMALVIKT
+1115 KMAVSIAIMALVIKA

-1158 LGSVSKN
+1158 LGSISKH
-1165 AWQVGSMLLNMS
+1165 ASQAGSMLLNMS
-1177 LAIGVMVIIIKQ
+1177 LAIGIMVIVIKQ

-1223 QHASKAGSML
+1223 EHASKAGSML

-1276 YISKICGDEAN
+1276 YISQICGDEAN

-1297 AGMALMALAIKVI
+1297 AGMALMAMAIKVI

-1326 AVEVLF
+1326 SVEVLF
-1332 GAMVNITRFSGEH
+1332 GAMVNITRFSGEN

-1372 LDPKDIAVGTAAIV
+1372 LDPKDIAIGTAAIA

-1408 LLIIGGIIAIL
+1408 LLIIGGIITIL

-1452 VATKYAKAFDVGMAK
+1452 VATKYAKSFDVGMAK

-1473 AVIVALGAILW
+1473 IVIVALGAILLG
-1484 AIQELEIGSSI
+1484 IQELEIGASI
-1495 ETVASMSLLLLAMA
+1495 ETVASIAILLTAMA
-1509 AAIRI
+1509 AALRI
-1514 LSGGDYNA
+1514 ISSIEKISWEAILAVGA
-1522 KSLTIALVA
+1522 MTLV
-1531 TLLMSVVLAAIG
+1531 LVAIG
-1543 GVLWLLKKMDVSTS
+1543 GALWVIGQMKIAPA
-1557 IETAAA
+1557 IETVAS
-1563 LSVLLLAMASAVRI
+1563 LSVLLLAMAAALRI
-1577 LAGGKCDIKSL
+1577 ISGPFVFVTTEAIVGMAAMSL
-1588 TIALV
+1588 I
-1593 ATLLMSVILASIGGV
+1593 
-1608 LLLLKKMDVTPSI
+1608 LLLIGWVLSCLKKMDVAPSI

-1627 SVMLLAFAGTVAIL
+1627 SVMLLAFSGAVAIL

-1647 AIGALVGAAAMAGV
+1647 AAGALIGAVAMAAV

-1708 VGITSGLPKI
+1708 VGVTSGLPKI

-1725 MDAIGAIKPE
+1725 MDAIGSIKPE

-1769 GDLKTEFSGVGEGL
+1769 GDLKTEFSGAGEGL

-1855 GTITEEQLDS
+1855 GTITEDHLNS
-1865 VKIAC
+1865 VKMAC
-1870 SVVKE
+1870 SVIKE
-1875 LSKAGEEIDGQADW
+1875 LSKAGGEIDGQAEW

-1906 SDVGENLKD
+1906 SDVGKNLKD

-1922 LTEEQ
+1922 ITEEQ
-1927 LASVKIACS
+1927 LESVKIVCS

-1945 GEIDGQAEW
+1945 GEIDGQADW

-1986 TFGEEKIATVR
+1986 TFGDDKIATVR

-2054 STAIN
+2054 STAIS
-2059 NIVSIASESYDDM
+2059 NIVTIASESYDDM

-2121 LGSSLITGFNNKEEG
+2121 LGSSLITGFNNKEGG

-2151 ITDCKEDFV
+2151 IRDLKGEFED
-2160 EAGKDLGRGL
+2160 AGEDLGRGL
-2170 IKGIKDKEDDVYDA
+2170 INGINSKKEDVYNA

-2189 QTAVKGEHDGQ
+2189 QEAVKGEKKGQ
-2200 QSASPSK
+2200 KSNSPSK

-2219 LVIGMTRM
+2219 LVIGINNM
-2227 GKAVY
+2227 GKKVY
-2232 KSGYDM
+2232 NAGYDM

-2246 SNAIASISDVV
+2246 SNAIARISDVV

-2266 IRPVMDLDDVRSGMD
+2266 IRPVMDLDNVRSGMD

-2295 LANVNAIRSSM
+2295 LANVNAISSSM
-2306 NRDQNG
+2306 NRGQNG
-2312 ANDDVVSAINKLRKD
+2312 ANDDIVSAINKLRKD

>member
-104 DPLRTGFNEF
+104 DPIRTGFQEF

-151 SFSDMTSNI
+151 SFSDMTNNI

-179 ISNEAAISG
+179 VSNEAAISG

-258 PTKNFNESLQD
+258 STKNFNESLQD

-291 GEKAFGAAQDVK
+291 GKKAFAAAQDVK

-340 VSKVLGDVID
+340 VSGVLGDVIG
-350 KSAKARNKLI
+350 KSAEARNKLI

-437 TTKISKSTEDMT
+437 TTKISKSTDDMT
-449 KKLKTFQKVVDQV
+449 KKLKTFQKLVDQV

-468 NGTERMKALT
+468 NGTERIKALT

-485 KVQDLVNKTV
+485 EVQDLVNKTV
-495 DGHRLTL
+495 NGHRLTL
-502 EDLSDVQL
+502 EDLSVAQL
-510 KNVGYTDNQINAIR
+510 KNVGYTDEQINAIR
-524 KLADEAKKSGKSI
+524 ELSEEAKKSGKSI

-550 ELLIDSFRNLWEA
+550 DLLIDSFKNLWEA

-572 QAWDDTIGK
+572 QAWDNTIGK

-590 LIEGFNKLTESLII
+590 LIKGFNDLTASLII
-604 SDDSAS
+604 SDDTAS
-610 NFKKVME
+610 NFQKVME

-623 QLTVGVLNK
+623 ELTIGVLNK
-632 SLTTGLK
+632 SLTTGIK
-639 VLKATL
+639 VLNATL
-645 NLFGTDLSTVLGIV
+645 KLFGTDLLTVLGILSN
-659 GDYIKKFKEW
+659 YITKFKEW
-669 VDEHTLIVGA
+669 VKEHTLIVGA

-685 ILYTVIDGIYR
+685 ILYAVINGVHKCI
-696 CTKAFLGLVPVKK
+696 KAFFGLEDVKK
-709 FIDNLKNSIKDFFA
+709 FIDDLKNSIKDFFA
-723 SFNISE
+723 TFDIGE

-759 FGINIVKG
+759 FGINIVEG

-779 VTAII
+779 ITAII

-840 IEAFCKLLKI
+840 IEAFCKFLKI

-889 IYNTMDDSLANVLPK
+889 IYNTMDDSLSNVFPK

-931 VASSIITFLVI
+931 VASSMITFLAI
-942 LNKLAKIAE
+942 LSKVVKIAD
-951 KAVNPFDKLGGTFG
+951 KAVNPLDKLGGTFG
-965 VIKEYIAKVGK
+965 AIKEYIKRVGK
-976 AKRFN
+976 AKTFN
-981 LVSEGIKNLAISI
+981 LASEGIKNLAISI
-994 VLLSGAFYMLSKL
+994 ALLAGSFYLLSKL
-1007 DWGSVARGSVAILAI
+1007 DWGAVARGSVAILAI

-1063 ILSGIYID
+1063 ILSGIYIA

-1078 MLTAMMTGM
+1078 MLTTMMTGM

-1106 IKKAGGMFV
+1106 IKKAGSMFV

-1130 IAGIPQEDINKAM
+1130 IAGIPQEDIIKAM

-1189 IAGIREGDILKGLF
+1189 IAGIREGDILKGLL

-1287 KAGSMMFKMA
+1287 NAGSMMFKMA

-1310 ATVPTGDI
+1310 ATIPTGDI
-1318 IKGLVFIA
+1318 IKGLAFIA

-1332 GAMVNITRFSGEH
+1332 GAMVKISSFSGEH

-1372 LDPKDIAVGTAAIV
+1372 LDPKDVAIGTAAIAV
-1386 AMIVSLAAVANAAS
+1386 LILSLAAVANAAS

-1408 LLIIGGIIAIL
+1408 LLIIGGIVAVL

-1432 KLLAATESIS
+1432 RLLAATASIS

-1452 VATKYAKAFDVGMAK
+1452 VATKYAKSFDAGMAK

-1473 AVIVALGAILW
+1473 AVIIALGAILW
-1484 AIQELEIGSSI
+1484 AIQELEIGASIETVGSIAILLTAMAAALRIISSIEKISWEAILAVGAMTLVLVAIGGALWVIGQMKIAPAI
-1495 ETVASMSLLLLAMA
+1495 ETVAS
-1509 AAIRI
+1509 
-1514 LSGGDYNA
+1514 
-1522 KSLTIALVA
+1522 
-1531 TLLMSVVLAAIG
+1531 
-1543 GVLWLLKKMDVSTS
+1543 
-1557 IETAAA
+1557 
-1563 LSVLLLAMASAVRI
+1563 LSVLLLAMAAAVRI
-1577 LAGGKCDIKSL
+1577 LSGGKYDLKSMGV
-1588 TIALV
+1588 ALL
-1593 ATLLMSVILASIGGV
+1593 ATLAMSAILLAIGGV
-1608 LLLLKKMDVTPSI
+1608 LLALKAMDVSPSI

-1627 SVMLLAFAGTVAIL
+1627 SIMLLSFAGAVAIL

-1661 IDVLKDV
+1661 IDVVKDV
-1668 MIGLGELVT
+1668 MISLGKLAN
-1677 ETPMA
+1677 ETPKA
-1682 EKFLDKGIKVLKKIG
+1682 EEFLDKGIEILKKIG

-1708 VGITSGLPKI
+1708 VGVTSGLPKI

-1725 MDAIGAIKPE
+1725 MDAIGSIKPE

-1769 GDLKTEFSGVGEGL
+1769 SDLETEFSGVGEGL

-1817 IDGQADWAKTI
+1817 IDGQADWAKKI

-1855 GTITEEQLDS
+1855 GIITEEQLES
-1865 VKIAC
+1865 VKMAC

-1875 LSKAGEEIDGQADW
+1875 LSKAGGEIDGQAEW

-1901 FTSDL
+1901 FSEDL
-1906 SDVGENLKD
+1906 PTVASNLVS
-1915 FVGKLGI
+1915 FVSKLGI
-1922 LTEEQ
+1922 ITEDQ
-1927 LASVKIACS
+1927 VTSVKAACS
-1936 VITELSKAG
+1936 VITALSDASKN
-1945 GEIDGQAEW
+1945 IDGQAEW

-1974 ASNLSDFVGKLG
+1974 ASNLKSFVDNLG
-1986 TFGEEKIATVR
+1986 TFGDDKIATVR

-2008 LSESNIQT
+2008 LSESNLQM

-2041 LKGTDADSLTSSV
+2041 LKGTNADSLTSSV
-2054 STAIN
+2054 KSAIN
-2059 NIVSIASESYDDM
+2059 NIVTIASESYESM
-2072 NTVGSDLASAI
+2072 NTVGTDLAVAI
-2083 ADGFASNASPMKN
+2083 ANGFGSNKDSMKESFVS
-2096 ALYAVLNAAKA
+2096 VLDAAKSA
-2107 SVTNGVMFTFTGEK
+2107 VTDNVNFKPTGEE
-2121 LGSSLITGFNNKEEG
+2121 LGSSLITGLNDKEDG

-2151 ITDCKEDFV
+2151 IRDLKGEFED
-2160 EAGKDLGRGL
+2160 AGADLGNGL
-2170 IKGIKDKEDDVYDA
+2170 INGINAKKDDVYKA

-2189 QTAVKGEHDGQ
+2189 ETAVKGEHDGQ

-2219 LVIGMTRM
+2219 LVIGIKNMS
-2227 GKAVY
+2227 KKVY
-2232 KSGYDM
+2232 NAGYDM
-2238 GDNAINAV
+2238 GDNAIGAV
-2246 SNAIASISDVV
+2246 SKAIASISDVI
-2257 NSDVDSQPT
+2257 NSDVDTQPT

-2281 TMNRMLGAT
+2281 TMSRMLGAT

-2295 LANVNAIRSSM
+2295 LANVNAISSSM
-2306 NRDQNG
+2306 RGGQNG
-2312 ANDDVVSAINKLRKD
+2312 ASDVVSAIKDIGKKLNSSGGD
-2327 VGNLENKSYNFG
+2327 TYQING
-2339 NITYSSGDEVS
+2339 ITYDDGSNVS
-2350 NAIDTLVRAFVVEGR
+2350 NAVKTLVRAARIER
-2365 V
+2365 RA

>member
-104 DPLRTGFNEF
+104 DPIRTGFQEF

-151 SFSDMTSNI
+151 SFSDMTNNI

-179 ISNEAAISG
+179 VSNEAALSG

-222 MATVGFKQQLIDTA
+222 MATVGFKQELINTA
-236 VAVGTLTKTTDGY
+236 VELKVLKETTDGY
-249 KTSSGTVIT
+249 KTSAGTVIT

-269 QWMTTEVLV
+269 QWMTTDVLI
-278 GTLKNYADETTDI
+278 GTLKKYATETTDI
-291 GEKAFGAAQDVK
+291 GGRAFAAAQDVK

-340 VSKVLGDVID
+340 VSKVLGDIID
-350 KSAKARNKLI
+350 KSAEARNKLI

-510 KNVGYTDNQINAIR
+510 KNVGYTDKQINAIR
-524 KLADEAKKSGKSI
+524 KLSEEAKKSGKSI

-736 FVQGIKSFFDKLE
+736 FVQGIKSFFDTLE

-784 NLGKSIVEAFCNLLG
+784 DLGKSIVEAFCNLLG

-808 ALGGNITK
+808 ALGGNIAK
-816 GLSIGIRS
+816 GLSIGIRA

-889 IYNTMDDSLANVLPK
+889 IYNTMDDSLANVFPK

-994 VLLSGAFYMLSKL
+994 VLLAGAFYMLSKL

-1115 KMAVSIAIMALVIKT
+1115 KMAVSIAIMALVIKN
-1130 IAGIPQEDINKAM
+1130 IAGIPQEDIIKAM

-1158 LGSVSKN
+1158 LGSVSKYS
-1165 AWQVGSMLLNMS
+1165 WQVGSMLLNMS
-1177 LAIGVMVIIIKQ
+1177 LAIGVMVIVIKQ
-1189 IAGIREGDILKGLF
+1189 IAGIREGDILKGLL
-1203 VIAAIEFLFADII
+1203 VIAGIEALFANII
-1216 YISIFAG
+1216 LVSFFAG
-1223 QHASKAGSML
+1223 EHASKAGSML

-1276 YISKICGDEAN
+1276 YISQICGDEAN

-1332 GAMVNITRFSGEH
+1332 GAMVNITRFSGEN

-1442 AIIGMFALLL
+1442 AMIGMFALLL
-1452 VATKYAKAFDVGMAK
+1452 VATKYIKAFDIGMIK
-1467 SLGAML
+1467 TLGIMLGVIVVLGAIIWAIQGLEIEASLETISSLSILLISMAVATAILSKIGPAVGPAAAGAL
-1473 AVIVALGAILW
+1473 AFAAVVGIIGALMVALGVLVKYIPEVEEFLDRGIAVLEKIGYGIGSFFGNIVAGFSEGALST
-1484 AIQELEIGSSI
+1484 LPEIGN
-1495 ETVASMSLLLLAMA
+1495 SLSEFME
-1509 AAIRI
+1509 
-1514 LSGGDYNA
+1514 NA
-1522 KSLTIALVA
+1522 KTFINGAKLVDGSVLKGA
-1531 TLLMSVVLAAIG
+1531 VVLAA
-1543 GVLWLLKKMDVSTS
+1543 S
-1557 IETAAA
+1557 IYA
-1563 LSVLLLAMASAVRI
+1563 LS
-1577 LAGGKCDIKSL
+1577 
-1588 TIALV
+1588 
-1593 ATLLMSVILASIGGV
+1593 
-1608 LLLLKKMDVTPSI
+1608 
-1621 ETAIAL
+1621 
-1627 SVMLLAFAGTVAIL
+1627 
-1641 GLIGPL
+1641 
-1647 AIGALVGAAAMAGV
+1647 AAKV
-1661 IDVLKDV
+1661 ID
-1668 MIGLGELVT
+1668 T
-1677 ETPMA
+1677 
-1682 EKFLDKGIKVLKKIG
+1682 
-1697 TGLGEF
+1697 
-1703 ISSIG
+1703 
-1708 VGITSGLPKI
+1708 
-1718 GENISKF
+1718 ISKF
-1725 MDAIGAIKPE
+1725 LSFGSSFSNLGTELSDFITNAMPFINGIRLIPPEASAAVESLTGIIGTLA
-1735 TAKSIDMVAEA
+1735 S
-1746 ISTISKAGLNDKISK
+1746 AGLDDKISK

-1769 GDLKTEFSGVGEGL
+1769 GDLGTDLSSVGEGL
-1783 NSFITELG
+1783 NSFVTKLG

-1807 LNALSKASKN
+1807 LNTLSKASKN
-1817 IDGQADWAKTI
+1817 IDGQADWAKKI

-1855 GTITEEQLDS
+1855 GIITKEQLESVKMACSVIEELSKAGKIVNGQAEWTKAIFGDNGLGEFSGDLPTVASNLSDFVSKLGTITEEQL
-1865 VKIAC
+1865 
-1870 SVVKE
+1870 E
-1875 LSKAGEEIDGQADW
+1875 
-1889 AKAVFGDNGLGA
+1889 
-1901 FTSDL
+1901 
-1906 SDVGENLKD
+1906 
-1915 FVGKLGI
+1915 
-1922 LTEEQ
+1922 
-1927 LASVKIACS
+1927 SVKIACS

-1945 GEIDGQAEW
+1945 GEIDGQADW

-1986 TFGEEKIATVR
+1986 TFGDDKIATVR

-2008 LSESNIQT
+2008 LSESNLQT

-2059 NIVSIASESYDDM
+2059 NIVTIASESYDDM

-2121 LGSSLITGFNNKEEG
+2121 LGSSLITGFNNKEGG

-2151 ITDCKEDFV
+2151 IRDLKGEFED
-2160 EAGKDLGRGL
+2160 AGADLGNGL
-2170 IKGIKDKEDDVYDA
+2170 INGINAKKDDVYDA

-2189 QTAVKGEHDGQ
+2189 ETAVKGEHDGQ

-2219 LVIGMTRM
+2219 LVIGIKNM
-2227 GKAVY
+2227 GKKVY
-2232 KSGYDM
+2232 NAGYDM
-2238 GDNAINAV
+2238 GDNAIGAV
-2246 SNAIASISDVV
+2246 SKAIARISDVI
-2257 NSDVDSQPT
+2257 NSDVDTQPT
-2266 IRPVMDLDDVRSGMD
+2266 IRPVMDLDNVRSGMD
-2281 TMNRMLGAT
+2281 TMSRMLGAT

-2306 NRDQNG
+2306 NRGQNG

>member
-104 DPLRTGFNEF
+104 DPIRTGFQEF

-137 YLNELNEYSDRTIY
+137 YLNELNEYSDKTIY

-179 ISNEAAISG
+179 VSNEAAISG

-291 GEKAFGAAQDVK
+291 GKKAFAAAQDVK

-437 TTKISKSTEDMT
+437 TTKISKSTDDMT

-462 WRGDFK
+462 WKGDFK

-485 KVQDLVNKTV
+485 EVQDLVNKTV

-510 KNVGYTDNQINAIR
+510 KNVGYTNEQINAIR
-524 KLADEAKKSGKSI
+524 KLSEEAKKSGKSI

-808 ALGGNITK
+808 ALGANITK
-816 GLSIGIRS
+816 GLSIGIRA

-889 IYNTMDDSLANVLPK
+889 IYNTMDDSLANVFPK

-994 VLLSGAFYMLSKL
+994 VLLAGAFYMLSKL

-1099 DPKTGKG
+1099 DPKIGKG

-1115 KMAVSIAIMALVIKT
+1115 KMAISIAIMALVIKT
-1130 IAGIPQEDINKAM
+1130 IASIPQEDINKAT

-1276 YISKICGDEAN
+1276 YISQICGDEAN
-1287 KAGSMMFKMA
+1287 KAGNMMFKMA

-1332 GAMVNITRFSGEH
+1332 GAMVNITRFGGEN

-1452 VATKYAKAFDVGMAK
+1452 VATKYIKAFDIGMAK

-1473 AVIVALGAILW
+1473 IVIVALGAILL

-1495 ETVASMSLLLLAMA
+1495 ETVESIAILLLSMA
-1509 AAIRI
+1509 AALRI
-1514 LSGGDYNA
+1514 ISGPFVFVT
-1522 KSLTIALVA
+1522 KSAMIGMAVMAGILV
-1531 TLLMSVVLAAIG
+1531 LIG
-1543 GVLWLLKKMDVSTS
+1543 GALWVIGLMKIAPA
-1557 IETAAA
+1557 IETVASLSILLLSMAAA
-1563 LSVLLLAMASAVRI
+1563 LRIISGPFVFVTKSAMIGMAVMAGILLA
-1577 LAGGKCDIKSL
+1577 
-1588 TIALV
+1588 
-1593 ATLLMSVILASIGGV
+1593 IGWV
-1608 LLLLKKMDVTPSI
+1608 LSRLEKMNVTPSI

-1627 SVMLLAFAGTVAIL
+1627 SVMLLAFAGAVAIL

-1708 VGITSGLPKI
+1708 VGVTSGLPKI

-1807 LNALSKASKN
+1807 INALSKASKN
-1817 IDGQADWAKTI
+1817 IEGQAEWAKTI

-1855 GTITEEQLDS
+1855 GTITEDHLNS
-1865 VKIAC
+1865 VKMAC
-1870 SVVKE
+1870 SVIEE
-1875 LSKAGEEIDGQADW
+1875 LAKAGKIVNGQAEW
-1889 AKAVFGDNGLGA
+1889 TKAIFGDNGLGA

-1945 GEIDGQAEW
+1945 GEIDGQADW

-1986 TFGEEKIATVR
+1986 TFGDDKIATVR

-2121 LGSSLITGFNNKEEG
+2121 LGSSLITGFNNKEDE

-2151 ITDCKEDFV
+2151 IRDLKGEFED
-2160 EAGKDLGRGL
+2160 AGEDLGNGL
-2170 IKGIKDKEDDVYDA
+2170 INGINAKKDDVYEA

-2189 QTAVKGEHDGQ
+2189 ETAVKGEHDGQ

-2219 LVIGMTRM
+2219 LVIGIKNM
-2227 GKAVY
+2227 GKKVY
-2232 KSGYDM
+2232 NAGYDM

-2246 SNAIASISDVV
+2246 SNAIARISDVI

-2306 NRDQNG
+2306 NRGQNG

>member
-62 ANAVESVKS
+62 ANAVESVRS

-104 DPLRTGFNEF
+104 DPIRTGFQEF

-129 ESLETVNK
+129 ESLETVNE
-137 YLNELNEYSDRTIY
+137 YLNELNEYSDKTIY
-151 SFSDMTSNI
+151 SFSDMTNNI
-160 GKFTNAGVKLED
+160 GKFTNAGVKLKD

-249 KTSSGTVIT
+249 KTSSGTLIT

-291 GEKAFGAAQDVK
+291 GKKAFAAAQDVK

-340 VSKVLGDVID
+340 VSNVLGDVIG
-350 KSAKARNKLI
+350 KSAEARNKLI

-437 TTKISKSTEDMT
+437 TTKISKSTDDMT
-449 KKLKTFQKVVDQV
+449 KKLKTFQKVVDRV
-462 WRGDFK
+462 WQGDFK
-468 NGTERMKALT
+468 NGTERIKALT

-485 KVQDLVNKTV
+485 EVQDLVNKTV

-502 EDLSDVQL
+502 EDLSVAQL
-510 KNVGYTDNQINAIR
+510 KNVGYTDEQINAIR
-524 KLADEAKKSGKSI
+524 KLSEEAKKSGKSI

-550 ELLIDSFRNLWEA
+550 ELLINSFKNLWEA

-572 QAWDDTIGK
+572 QAWDNTIGK
-581 NINSENLYK
+581 SINSENLYK
-590 LIEGFNKLTESLII
+590 LIKGFNDLTESLII

-623 QLTVGVLNK
+623 QLTIGVLNK
-632 SLTTGLK
+632 SLTTGIK
-639 VLKATL
+639 VLNATL
-645 NLFGTDLSTVLGIV
+645 KLFGTDLLTVLGIL
-659 GDYIKKFKEW
+659 GNYITKFKDW
-669 VDEHTLIVGA
+669 VKEHTLIVGA
-679 IDKVAA
+679 IDKVAD
-685 ILYTVIDGIYR
+685 ILYAVINGVHKCI
-696 CTKAFLGLVPVKK
+696 KAFFGLEDVKK
-709 FIDNLKNSIKDFFA
+709 FIDDLKNSIKDFFA

-759 FGINIVKG
+759 FGINIVEG
-767 LASGIYSGASKA
+767 LASGIYSGISKA

-860 GGFIVLGLVKG
+860 GGFIVLGLIKG

-877 SVWETIKSLALG
+877 SIWETIKNLALV
-889 IYNTMDDSLANVLPK
+889 IYNTMDDSLTNVFPK

-931 VASSIITFLVI
+931 AASSMITFLVI
-942 LNKLAKIAE
+942 LSKLAKIAE
-951 KAVNPFDKLGGTFG
+951 KAVNPLDKLGGTFG
-965 VIKEYIAKVGK
+965 AIKEYIKRVGK

-981 LVSEGIKNLAISI
+981 LASEGIKNLAISI
-994 VLLSGAFYMLSKL
+994 VLLAGAFYMLSKL

-1040 VAKISAFMLGFSV
+1040 VAKISSFMLGFSV

-1130 IAGIPQEDINKAM
+1130 IAGIPQEDISKAM

-1158 LGSVSKN
+1158 LGSVSKY
-1165 AWQVGSMLLNMS
+1165 AWQAGSMLLNMS
-1177 LAIGVMVIIIKQ
+1177 LAIGIMIIVIKQ
-1189 IAGIREGDILKGLF
+1189 IAGIRDGDIVKGLL
-1203 VIAAIEFLFADII
+1203 VIAGIEALFAKII
-1216 YISIFAG
+1216 LVSFFAG
-1223 QHASKAGSML
+1223 EHASKAGSML
-1233 LKMAFAIGVLA
+1233 LKMAFAIGILA

-1276 YISKICGDEAN
+1276 YISQICGDEAN

-1332 GAMVNITRFSGEH
+1332 GAMVDITRVSGEH

-1386 AMIVSLAAVANAAS
+1386 AMIVSLGAVANAAS

-1452 VATKYAKAFDVGMAK
+1452 VATKYAKAFDAGMAK

-1473 AVIVALGAILW
+1473 VVIVALGAILW
-1484 AIQELEIGSSI
+1484 AIQELEIGASIETVESIAILLLSMAAALRIISSIEKISWEAILAVGAMSLVLVAIGGAIWVIEQMKIDPAI
-1495 ETVASMSLLLLAMA
+1495 ETVAS
-1509 AAIRI
+1509 
-1514 LSGGDYNA
+1514 
-1522 KSLTIALVA
+1522 
-1531 TLLMSVVLAAIG
+1531 
-1543 GVLWLLKKMDVSTS
+1543 
-1557 IETAAA
+1557 
-1563 LSVLLLAMASAVRI
+1563 LSVLLLAMAAAVRI
-1577 LAGGKCDIKSL
+1577 LSGGKYDIKSL
-1588 TIALV
+1588 SIALV

-1627 SVMLLAFAGTVAIL
+1627 SVMLLAFAGAVAIL

-1647 AIGALVGAAAMAGV
+1647 AAGALIGAVAMAGV

-1668 MIGLGELVT
+1668 MISLGKLAN
-1677 ETPMA
+1677 ETPKA
-1682 EKFLDKGIKVLKKIG
+1682 EEFLDKGIKILKKIG

-1708 VGITSGLPKI
+1708 VGVTSGLPKI

-1725 MDAIGAIKPE
+1725 MDAIGSIKPE

-1769 GDLKTEFSGVGEGL
+1769 GDLETEFSGVGEGL

-1817 IDGQADWAKTI
+1817 IDGQADWAKKI

-1855 GTITEEQLDS
+1855 GIITEEQLES
-1865 VKIAC
+1865 VKMAC

-1875 LSKAGEEIDGQADW
+1875 LSKAGGEIDGQAEW

-1901 FTSDL
+1901 FSEDL
-1906 SDVGENLKD
+1906 PTVASNLVS
-1915 FVGKLGI
+1915 FVSKLGVI
-1922 LTEEQ
+1922 TEDQ
-1927 LASVKIACS
+1927 VTSVKAACS
-1936 VITELSKAG
+1936 VITALSDASKN
-1945 GEIDGQAEW
+1945 IDGQAEW

-1974 ASNLSDFVGKLG
+1974 ASNLKTFVDNLG
-1986 TFGEEKIATVR
+1986 TFGEEKITTVR

-2008 LSESNIQT
+2008 LSESNLQM

-2041 LKGTDADSLTSSV
+2041 LKGTNADSLTSSV
-2054 STAIN
+2054 KSAIN
-2059 NIVSIASESYDDM
+2059 NIVSIASESYESM
-2072 NTVGSDLASAI
+2072 NTVGTDLAVAI
-2083 ADGFASNASPMKN
+2083 ANGFGSNKDSMKESFVS
-2096 ALYAVLNAAKA
+2096 VLDAAKSA
-2107 SVTNGVMFTFTGEK
+2107 VTDNVNFKPTGEE
-2121 LGSSLITGFNNKEEG
+2121 LGSSLITGLNNKEDE

-2151 ITDCKEDFV
+2151 IRDLKGEFED
-2160 EAGKDLGRGL
+2160 AGADLGNGL
-2170 IKGIKDKEDDVYDA
+2170 INGIKSKKDEVYDA
-2184 GFALG
+2184 GFELG
-2189 QTAVKGEHDGQ
+2189 EYAVKGEKKGQ
-2200 QSASPSK
+2200 DSNSPSK

-2219 LVIGMTRM
+2219 LVIGIKNM
-2227 GKAVY
+2227 GKKVY
-2232 KSGYDM
+2232 NAGYDM
-2238 GDNAINAV
+2238 GDNAIGAV
-2246 SNAIASISDVV
+2246 SKAIASISEVI
-2257 NSDVDSQPT
+2257 NSDVDTQPT
-2266 IRPVMDLDDVRSGMD
+2266 IRPVMDLDNVRSGMD
-2281 TMNRMLGAT
+2281 TMSRMLGAT

-2295 LANVNAIRSSM
+2295 LANVNAISSSM
-2306 NRDQNG
+2306 NRGQNG
-2312 ANDDVVSAINKLRKD
+2312 YSDVVSAIKDIGKKLNSSGGD
-2327 VGNLENKSYNFG
+2327 TYQING
-2339 NITYSSGDEVS
+2339 ITYDDGSNVS
-2350 NAIDTLVRAFVVEGR
+2350 NAVKTLVRAARIER
-2365 V
+2365 RA

>member
-104 DPLRTGFNEF
+104 DPIRTGFQEF

-151 SFSDMTSNI
+151 SFSDMTNNI

-179 ISNEAAISG
+179 VSNEAAISG

-222 MATVGFKQQLIDTA
+222 MATVGFKQELIDTA

-291 GEKAFGAAQDVK
+291 GKKAFAAAQDVK

-332 QGKALWTK
+332 QGKTLWTK
-340 VSKVLGDVID
+340 VSKVLGDIID
-350 KSAKARNKLI
+350 KSAEARNKLI

-437 TTKISKSTEDMT
+437 TTKISKSTDDMT
-449 KKLKTFQKVVDQV
+449 EKLKTFQKVVDQV

-468 NGTERMKALT
+468 NGTERIKALT

-485 KVQDLVNKTV
+485 EVQDLVNKTV

-510 KNVGYTDNQINAIR
+510 KNVGYTDKQINAIR
-524 KLADEAKKSGKSI
+524 KLSEEAKKSGKSI

-550 ELLIDSFRNLWEA
+550 DLLIDSFKNLWEA

-572 QAWDDTIGK
+572 QAWDNTIGK

-590 LIEGFNKLTESLII
+590 LIKGFNDLTESLII

-632 SLTTGLK
+632 SLTTGIK
-639 VLKATL
+639 VLNATL
-645 NLFGTDLSTVLGIV
+645 KLFGTDLLTVLGIV
-659 GDYIKKFKEW
+659 GDYIKKFKDW
-669 VDEHTLIVGA
+669 VKEHTLIVGA
-679 IDKVAA
+679 IDKVAS
-685 ILYTVIDGIYR
+685 ILYVVIDGVHKCI
-696 CTKAFLGLVPVKK
+696 KAFFGLEIVKK
-709 FIDNLKNSIKDFFA
+709 FIDDLKNSIKDFFA

-759 FGINIVKG
+759 FGINIVEG

-779 VTAII
+779 ITAII

-877 SVWETIKSLALG
+877 SVWETIKSLALV
-889 IYNTMDDSLANVLPK
+889 IYNTMDDSLTNMFPK

-931 VASSIITFLVI
+931 VASSIITFLAI
-942 LNKLAKIAE
+942 LSKLAKIAE
-951 KAVNPFDKLGGTFG
+951 KAVNPLDKLGGTFG
-965 VIKEYIAKVGK
+965 AIKEYIKRVGK

-981 LVSEGIKNLAISI
+981 LASEGIKNLAISI
-994 VLLSGAFYMLSKL
+994 VLLAGAFYMLSKL

-1115 KMAVSIAIMALVIKT
+1115 KMAVSIAIMSLVIKT
-1130 IAGIPQEDINKAM
+1130 IAGIPQEDITKAM

-1276 YISKICGDEAN
+1276 HISKICGDESN

-1332 GAMVNITRFSGEH
+1332 GAMVDITRVSGEH

-1452 VATKYAKAFDVGMAK
+1452 VATKYAKSFDAGMAK

-1473 AVIVALGAILW
+1473 VVIVALGAILL
-1484 AIQELEIGSSI
+1484 AIQELEIGASI
-1495 ETVASMSLLLLAMA
+1495 ETVGSIAILLLAMA
-1509 AAIRI
+1509 AALRIISSIEKISWEAVLAVGAMTLVLVAIGGAIWVIEQMKIDPAIETVASLSVLLLAMAAAVRI
-1514 LSGGDYNA
+1514 LSGGKYDI
-1522 KSLTIALVA
+1522 KSLAIALVA

-1543 GVLWLLKKMDVSTS
+1543 GVLLALKAMDVS
-1557 IETAAA
+1557 
-1563 LSVLLLAMASAVRI
+1563 
-1577 LAGGKCDIKSL
+1577 
-1588 TIALV
+1588 
-1593 ATLLMSVILASIGGV
+1593 
-1608 LLLLKKMDVTPSI
+1608 PSI

-1627 SVMLLAFAGTVAIL
+1627 SVMLLAFAGAVAIL

-1661 IDVLKDV
+1661 IDVVKDV
-1668 MIGLGELVT
+1668 MIGLGELAN
-1677 ETPMA
+1677 ETPKA
-1682 EKFLDKGIKVLKKIG
+1682 EEFLDKGIEILKKIG

-1708 VGITSGLPKI
+1708 VGVTSGLPKI

-1725 MDAIGAIKPE
+1725 MDAIGSIKPE

-1769 GDLKTEFSGVGEGL
+1769 GELETEFSGVGEGL

-1817 IDGQADWAKTI
+1817 IDGQADWAKKI

-1855 GTITEEQLDS
+1855 GIITEEQLES
-1865 VKIAC
+1865 VKMAC

-1875 LSKAGEEIDGQADW
+1875 LSKAGGEIDGQAEW

-1901 FTSDL
+1901 FSEDL
-1906 SDVGENLKD
+1906 PTVASNLVS
-1915 FVGKLGI
+1915 FVSKLGVI
-1922 LTEEQ
+1922 TEDQ
-1927 LASVKIACS
+1927 VTSVKAACS
-1936 VITELSKAG
+1936 VITALSDASKN
-1945 GEIDGQAEW
+1945 IDGQAEW

-1974 ASNLSDFVGKLG
+1974 ASNLKTFVDNLG
-1986 TFGEEKIATVR
+1986 TFGEEKITTVR

-2008 LSESNIQT
+2008 LSESNLQM

-2041 LKGTDADSLTSSV
+2041 LKGTNADSLTSSV
-2054 STAIN
+2054 SSAIN
-2059 NIVSIASESYDDM
+2059 NIVTIASESYENM
-2072 NTVGSDLASAI
+2072 NTVGTDLAVAI
-2083 ADGFASNASPMKN
+2083 ANGFGSNKDSMKESFVS
-2096 ALYAVLNAAKA
+2096 VLDAAKSA
-2107 SVTNGVMFTFTGEK
+2107 VTDNVNFKPTGEE
-2121 LGSSLITGFNNKEEG
+2121 LGSSLITGLNDKEDG

-2151 ITDCKEDFV
+2151 IRDLKGEFED
-2160 EAGKDLGRGL
+2160 AGADLGNGL
-2170 IKGIKDKEDDVYDA
+2170 INGINAKKDDVYDA
-2184 GFALG
+2184 GFELG
-2189 QTAVKGEHDGQ
+2189 EYAVKGEHDGQ

-2219 LVIGMTRM
+2219 LVIGIKNMS
-2227 GKAVY
+2227 KKVY
-2232 KSGYDM
+2232 NAGYDM
-2238 GDNAINAV
+2238 GDNAIGAV
-2246 SNAIASISDVV
+2246 SKAIASISDVI
-2257 NSDVDSQPT
+2257 NSDVDTQPT

-2281 TMNRMLGAT
+2281 TMSRMLGAT

-2295 LANVNAIRSSM
+2295 LANVNAISSSM
-2306 NRDQNG
+2306 RGGQNG
-2312 ANDDVVSAINKLRKD
+2312 ASDVVSAIKDIGKKLSSSGGD
-2327 VGNLENKSYNFG
+2327 TYQING
-2339 NITYSSGDEVS
+2339 ITYDDGSNVS
-2350 NAIDTLVRAFVVEGR
+2350 NAVKTLVRAARIER
-2365 V
+2365 RA

>member
-11 SMQFDNKNFESN
+11 SMQFDNKHFESN

-48 NINSAAK
+48 NINAAAK

-94 GKRLVSAFTV
+94 GKRLISAFTI
-104 DPLRTGFNEF
+104 DPIRTGFQEF

-137 YLNELNEYSDRTIY
+137 YLNELNEYSDKTIY

-179 ISNEAAISG
+179 VSNEAAISG

-291 GEKAFGAAQDVK
+291 GKKAFAAAQDVK

-332 QGKALWTK
+332 QGKTLWTK
-340 VSKVLGDVID
+340 VSGVLGDIIG
-350 KSAKARNKLI
+350 KSAEARNKLI
-360 GEALNSSQSK
+360 AGALGSSQSK
-370 WDDYIKKVNKA
+370 WDDYIEKVNKA
-381 GIKTEEFEKALT
+381 GIKTEEFEEALT

-403 DKMIKEEGSFSKTL
+403 DKMIEEEGSFSKTL
-417 KRGWLTKKIFVET
+417 KRGWLTKEIFVET
-430 LEGFADK
+430 LENFVDK
-437 TTKISKSTEDMT
+437 MTGTSEATEDMT
-449 KKLKTFQKVVDQV
+449 EKLKTFQKVVDRV

-468 NGTERMKALT
+468 KGIDRIEALT

-485 KVQDLVNKTV
+485 EVQDLVNKTV

-510 KNVGYTDNQINAIR
+510 KNVGYTDEQIKAIR
-524 KLADEAKKSGKSI
+524 ELSEEAKKSGKSI
-537 DDLINSFSKPTGR
+537 DELISSFSKPTGR
-550 ELLIDSFRNLWEA
+550 ELLINSFKNLWEA

-572 QAWDDTIGK
+572 HAWDNTFGK
-581 NINSENLYK
+581 SINSENLYK
-590 LIEGFNKLTESLII
+590 LIEGFNKLTESLVI
-604 SDDSAS
+604 SDEAAS
-610 NFKKVME
+610 NFQKVSE
-617 GLFSLF
+617 GMFSAF
-623 QLTVGVLNK
+623 QLIIGVINK
-632 SLTTGLK
+632 SLVTGIK

-645 NLFGTDLSTVLGIV
+645 SLFGTDLLTVLGIL
-659 GDYIKKFKEW
+659 GEYITKFKDW
-669 VDEHTLIVGA
+669 VYEHTLIVGA

-685 ILYTVIDGIYR
+685 ILYAVIDGVYR
-696 CTKAFLGLVPVKK
+696 CTKAFLGLIPVKK
-709 FIDNLKNSIKDFFA
+709 FIDKLKNSIKEFFA
-723 SFNISE
+723 AFNIGGDE
-729 DKLNFDS
+729 LNFDS
-736 FVQGIKSFFDKLE
+736 LIQGITSFFDRLE

-767 LASGIYSGASKA
+767 LASGIYSGISKA

-784 NLGKSIVEAFCNLLG
+784 NLAKSIVEAFCNLLG
-799 IESPAKLFI
+799 IASPAKLFI
-808 ALGGNITK
+808 AFGIDIAKGLASGIRSGISKAAAAIIKIGKVIVERFCDLLGIASPSKLFATLGEYIMSGLNK
-816 GLSIGIRS
+816 GLS
-824 AFSNAIAAIIS
+824 
-835 LGKAI
+835 
-840 IEAFCKLLKI
+840 
-850 HSPSRLFITL
+850 
-860 GGFIVLGLVKG
+860 
-871 ITDGFD
+871 DGSG
-877 SVWETIKSLALG
+877 SVFETIKRIALG
-889 IYNTMDDSLANVLPK
+889 IYDKMSEAVK
-904 IYESIK
+904 GIFA
-910 VIGSKLYDAF
+910 KLRKSF
-920 KSWDFDFGSLV
+920 KSFDLDIGALIV
-931 VASSIITFLVI
+931 VGSIISFLVI
-942 LNKLAKIAE
+942 LKGIAKTAEKIVSIAVTPLNKLAGVLSTIKNYIAE
-951 KAVNPFDKLGGTFG
+951 T
-965 VIKEYIAKVGK
+965 GK
-976 AKRFN
+976 AKSFELR
-981 LVSEGIKNLAISI
+981 SEGIKSIAIAVALLAGS
-994 VLLSGAFYMLSKL
+994 FYLLSKL
-1007 DWGSVARGSVAILAI
+1007 DWTAVARGSVAIVAISGTLALLSLAI
-1022 SGALAL
+1022 SKMGT
-1028 LAASIRK
+1028 
-1035 QDAID
+1035 ID
-1040 VAKISAFMLGFSV
+1040 IAKVSSFMLGFSI
-1053 AITLMAAAMK
+1053 AIMLMASAMK
-1063 ILSGIYID
+1063 MLSGIYID
-1071 DIWGPII
+1071 DVRGPII
-1078 MLTAMMTGM
+1078 MLAAMMAGM
-1087 IIALRILGDAVS
+1087 IIALKVLGKAVD
-1099 DPKTGKG
+1099 DPKIGKG

-1115 KMAVSIAIMALVIKT
+1115 KMAISIVIMALAIKA
-1130 IAGIPQEDINKAM
+1130 IAGIPQGDIDKATN
-1143 DVMAAIFLM
+1143 VITGIFLM

-1158 LGSVSKN
+1158 LGSISKD
-1165 AWQVGSMLLNMS
+1165 AKGVGSMLLNMS
-1177 LAIGVMVIIIKQ
+1177 LAIGVIVIVMKQ
-1189 IAGIREGDILKGLF
+1189 IAGMREGDILKGLL
-1203 VIAAIEFLFADII
+1203 VIAGIEALFAKII
-1216 YISIFAG
+1216 FVSFFAG
-1223 QHASKAGSML
+1223 EHASKAGSML

-1244 IAMKMIAT
+1244 IAMKIIAT

-1310 ATVPTGDI
+1310 ATIPTGDI
-1318 IKGLVFIA
+1318 IKGLAFIA

-1332 GAMVNITRFSGEH
+1332 GAMVNITRFSGEN

-1372 LDPKDIAVGTAAIV
+1372 LDPKDIAVGTAAIA

-1408 LLIIGGIIAIL
+1408 LLIIGGIITIL

-1432 KLLAATESIS
+1432 RILAATESIS

-1473 AVIVALGAILW
+1473 IVIIALGAILF
-1484 AIQELEIGSSI
+1484 AIQELEIGASI
-1495 ETVASMSLLLLAMA
+1495 ETVASMSLLLLSMA
-1509 AAIRI
+1509 AALRI
-1514 LSGGDYNA
+1514 LSGVEKISWEAILAVGA
-1522 KSLTIALVA
+1522 MTLV
-1531 TLLMSVVLAAIG
+1531 LVAIG
-1543 GVLWLLKKMDVSTS
+1543 GALWVIEQMKIAPA
-1557 IETAAA
+1557 IETVAS
-1563 LSVLLLAMASAVRI
+1563 LSVLLLAMAAAVRI
-1577 LAGGKCDIKSL
+1577 LSDGKYDIKSL
-1588 TIALV
+1588 SIALV

-1627 SVMLLAFAGTVAIL
+1627 SVMLLAFSGAVAIL

-1647 AIGALVGAAAMAGV
+1647 AAGALIGAVAMAGV

-1668 MIGLGELVT
+1668 MISLGKLAN
-1677 ETPMA
+1677 ETPKA
-1682 EKFLDKGIKVLKKIG
+1682 EEFLDKGIKILKKIG

-1708 VGITSGLPKI
+1708 VGVTSGLPKI

-1725 MDAIGAIKPE
+1725 MDAIGTIKPE

-1855 GTITEEQLDS
+1855 GTITEDHLNS
-1865 VKIAC
+1865 VKMAC
-1870 SVVKE
+1870 SVIKE
-1875 LSKAGEEIDGQADW
+1875 LSKAGGEIDGQAEW

-1922 LTEEQ
+1922 ITKEQ
-1927 LASVKIACS
+1927 LESVKIACS

-1945 GEIDGQAEW
+1945 GEIDGQADW

-1986 TFGEEKIATVR
+1986 TFGDDKIATVR
-1997 SAVGVVNALAN
+1997 SAIGVVNALAN
-2008 LSESNIQT
+2008 LSESNIQM

-2030 FADDLVSFCDT
+2030 FADDLVSFCDK

-2083 ADGFASNASPMKN
+2083 ADGFASNANPMKN

-2121 LGSSLITGFNNKEEG
+2121 LGSSLITGFNNKEDG
-2136 IKKAATKLAKAAKTA
+2136 IKDAAEKLAKAAKTA
-2151 ITDCKEDFV
+2151 IRDLKGEFED
-2160 EAGKDLGRGL
+2160 AGEDLANGL
-2170 IKGIKDKEDDVYDA
+2170 INGINAKKDDVYKA

-2189 QTAVKGEHDGQ
+2189 EEAVRGEKKGQ
-2200 QSASPSK
+2200 KSNSPSK

-2219 LVIGMTRM
+2219 LVIGINNM
-2227 GKAVY
+2227 GKKAY
-2232 KSGYDM
+2232 NAGYDM

-2246 SNAIASISDVV
+2246 SNAIARISDVV

-2306 NRDQNG
+2306 NRGQNG

>member
-104 DPLRTGFNEF
+104 DPIRTGFQEF

-151 SFSDMTSNI
+151 SFSDMTNNI

-179 ISNEAAISG
+179 VSNEAAISG

-222 MATVGFKQQLIDTA
+222 MATVGFKQELINTA

-291 GEKAFGAAQDVK
+291 GKKAFAAAQDVK

-340 VSKVLGDVID
+340 VSNVLGDVIG
-350 KSAKARNKLI
+350 KSAEARNKLI

-437 TTKISKSTEDMT
+437 TTKISKSTDDMT

-485 KVQDLVNKTV
+485 EVQDLVNKTV

-510 KNVGYTDNQINAIR
+510 KNVGYTDKQINAIR
-524 KLADEAKKSGKSI
+524 ELSEEAKKSGKSI

-550 ELLIDSFRNLWEA
+550 ELLINSFKNLWEA

-572 QAWDDTIGK
+572 QAWDNTIGK
-581 NINSENLYK
+581 SINSENLYK
-590 LIEGFNKLTESLII
+590 LIKGFNDLTESFII

-632 SLTTGLK
+632 SLTTGIK
-639 VLKATL
+639 VLNATL
-645 NLFGTDLSTVLGIV
+645 KLFGTDLLTVLGIV
-659 GDYIKKFKEW
+659 GDYIKKFKDW
-669 VDEHTLIVGA
+669 VKEHTLIVGA
-679 IDKVAA
+679 IDKVAS
-685 ILYTVIDGIYR
+685 ILYVVIDGVYKCI
-696 CTKAFLGLVPVKK
+696 KAFFGLEIVKK
-709 FIDNLKNSIKDFFA
+709 FIDDLKNSIKDFFA
-723 SFNISE
+723 TFDIGE

-759 FGINIVKG
+759 FGINIVEG

-779 VTAII
+779 ITAII

-824 AFSNAIAAIIS
+824 AFSNAVSAIIS

-860 GGFIVLGLVKG
+860 GGFIVLGLIKG

-877 SVWETIKSLALG
+877 SVWETIKSLALV
-889 IYNTMDDSLANVLPK
+889 IYNTMDDSLTNAFPK

-942 LNKLAKIAE
+942 LSKLAKIAE
-951 KAVNPFDKLGGTFG
+951 KAVNPLDKLGGTFG
-965 VIKEYIAKVGK
+965 AIKEYIKKVGK

-981 LVSEGIKNLAISI
+981 LASEGIKNLAISI
-994 VLLSGAFYMLSKL
+994 ALLAGSFYLLSKL

-1040 VAKISAFMLGFSV
+1040 VAKISSFMLGFSV

-1130 IAGIPQEDINKAM
+1130 IAGIPQEDISKAM

-1158 LGSVSKN
+1158 LGSVSKY
-1165 AWQVGSMLLNMS
+1165 AWQAGSMLLNMS
-1177 LAIGVMVIIIKQ
+1177 LAIGIMIIVIKQ
-1189 IAGIREGDILKGLF
+1189 IAGIREGDIVKGLL
-1203 VIAAIEFLFADII
+1203 VIAAIEFLFVDII
-1216 YISIFAG
+1216 NISIFAG
-1223 QHASKAGSML
+1223 EHASKAGSML

-1276 YISKICGDEAN
+1276 YISQICGDEAN

-1332 GAMVNITRFSGEH
+1332 GAMVDITKVSGEH

-1473 AVIVALGAILW
+1473 IVIVALGAILL
-1484 AIQELEIGSSI
+1484 AIQALEIGSSI
-1495 ETVASMSLLLLAMA
+1495 ETVESIAILLLSMA
-1509 AAIRI
+1509 AALRI
-1514 LSGGDYNA
+1514 ISSIEKISWEAILAIGA
-1522 KSLTIALVA
+1522 MSL
-1531 TLLMSVVLAAIG
+1531 VLIAIG
-1543 GVLWLLKKMDVSTS
+1543 GAIWVIEQMKIDPA
-1557 IETAAA
+1557 IETVAS
-1563 LSVLLLAMASAVRI
+1563 LSVLLLAMAAAVRI
-1577 LAGGKCDIKSL
+1577 LSGGKYDLESMG
-1588 TIALV
+1588 IAML
-1593 ATLLMSVILASIGGV
+1593 ATLAMSAILLAIGGV
-1608 LLLLKKMDVTPSI
+1608 LLALKEMDVAPSM
-1621 ETAIAL
+1621 ETALAL
-1627 SVMLLAFAGTVAIL
+1627 SVMLLAFAGAVAIL

-1661 IDVLKDV
+1661 IDVVKDV

-1677 ETPMA
+1677 ETPIA

-1708 VGITSGLPKI
+1708 VGVTSGLPKI

-1769 GDLKTEFSGVGEGL
+1769 GDLETEFSGVGEGL

-1807 LNALSKASKN
+1807 LNALSKAAKN
-1817 IDGQADWAKTI
+1817 IEGQAEWAKTI

-1839 NLSGVGKN
+1839 DLSTVASNLTS
-1847 LKDFVGDL
+1847 FIGDL
-1855 GTITEEQLDS
+1855 GIITEEQLDS
-1865 VKIAC
+1865 VKMAC
-1870 SVVKE
+1870 SIIEE
-1875 LSKAGEEIDGQADW
+1875 LAKAGGEIDGQAEW
-1889 AKAVFGDNGLGA
+1889 AKTIFGDNGLGT
-1901 FTSDL
+1901 FSSGISDAGKNI
-1906 SDVGENLKD
+1906 SD
-1915 FVGKLGI
+1915 FVKGLGTI
-1922 LTEEQ
+1922 TEDQ
-1927 LASVKIACS
+1927 VTSVKAACS
-1936 VITELSKAG
+1936 VITALSDASKN
-1945 GEIDGQAEW
+1945 IDGQAEW

-1963 LGAFSGDLPTV
+1963 LGAFSGDLPTI

-1986 TFGEEKIATVR
+1986 TFGDDKIATVR
-1997 SAVGVVNALAN
+1997 SAIGVVNALAN

-2054 STAIN
+2054 SSAIN
-2059 NIVSIASESYDDM
+2059 NIVTIASESYDDM

-2083 ADGFASNASPMKN
+2083 ADGFVSNATPMKN

-2121 LGSSLITGFNNKEEG
+2121 LGSSLITGFNNKEGG

-2151 ITDCKEDFV
+2151 IRDLKGEFED
-2160 EAGKDLGRGL
+2160 AGEDLGRGL
-2170 IKGIKDKEDDVYDA
+2170 INGINNKKDDVYKA
-2184 GFALG
+2184 GFELG
-2189 QTAVKGEHDGQ
+2189 QKAVQGEKDGQ
-2200 QSASPSK
+2200 KSNSPSK

-2219 LVIGMTRM
+2219 LVIGINNMS
-2227 GKAVY
+2227 KKVY
-2232 KSGYDM
+2232 NAGYDI

-2246 SNAIASISDVV
+2246 SNAIARISEVI

-2295 LANVNAIRSSM
+2295 LANVNAISSSM
-2306 NRDQNG
+2306 RGSQNG
-2312 ANDDVVSAINKLRKD
+2312 TSDVVSAIKDIGKKLNSSGGD
-2327 VGNLENKSYNFG
+2327 TYQING
-2339 NITYSSGDEVS
+2339 ITYDDGSNVS
-2350 NAIDTLVRAFVVEGR
+2350 NAVKTLVRAARIER
-2365 V
+2365 RA

>member
-94 GKRLVSAFTV
+94 GKRLISAFTV
-104 DPLRTGFNEF
+104 DPIRTGFQEF

-129 ESLETVNK
+129 ESLETVNE
-137 YLNELNEYSDRTIY
+137 YLNELNEYSDKTIY
-151 SFSDMTSNI
+151 SFSDMTNNI
-160 GKFTNAGVKLED
+160 GKFTNAGVKLKD

-179 ISNEAAISG
+179 VSNEAAISG

-291 GEKAFGAAQDVK
+291 GKKAFAAAQDVK

-340 VSKVLGDVID
+340 VSNVLGDVIG
-350 KSAKARNKLI
+350 KSAEARNKLI
-360 GEALNSSQSK
+360 GGALGSSQSK

-437 TTKISKSTEDMT
+437 TIKISKSTDDMT
-449 KKLKTFQKVVDQV
+449 KKLKAFQKVVDQV

-485 KVQDLVNKTV
+485 EVQDLVNKTL

-510 KNVGYTDNQINAIR
+510 KNVGYTDKQINAIR

-537 DDLINSFSKPTGR
+537 NDLISSFSKPTGR
-550 ELLIDSFRNLWEA
+550 ELLINSFKNLWEA

-572 QAWDDTIGK
+572 QAWDNTFGK
-581 NINSENLYK
+581 SINSENLYK

-604 SDDSAS
+604 SDAAAS
-610 NFKKVME
+610 NFQKVAE
-617 GLFSLF
+617 GMFSVF
-623 QLTVGVLNK
+623 QLVTGVINR
-632 SLTTGLK
+632 SLVTGLK
-639 VLKATL
+639 VLKSVL
-645 NLFGTDLSTVLGIV
+645 SLFGTDLLTVLGIV
-659 GDYIKKFKEW
+659 GEYITKFKEW
-669 VDEHTLIVGA
+669 VYEHTLIVGA

-685 ILYTVIDGIYR
+685 ILYAVIDGIRR
-696 CTKAFLGLVPVKK
+696 CTKAFLGLEPVKK
-709 FIDNLKNSIKDFFA
+709 FIDKLKNSIKEFFA
-723 SFNISE
+723 SFNIGGGE
-729 DKLNFDS
+729 LNFDS
-736 FVQGIKSFFDKLE
+736 LIKGITSFFDKLE

-767 LASGIYSGASKA
+767 LASGIYSGISKA

-784 NLGKSIVEAFCNLLG
+784 NLGKAIVEAFCNLLG
-799 IESPAKLFI
+799 IASPAK
-808 ALGGNITK
+808 
-816 GLSIGIRS
+816 
-824 AFSNAIAAIIS
+824 
-835 LGKAI
+835 
-840 IEAFCKLLKI
+840 
-850 HSPSRLFITL
+850 LFITL
-860 GGFIVLGLVKG
+860 GGFIILGLVKG
-871 ITDGFD
+871 LSDGFG
-877 SVWETIKSLALG
+877 SVWETIKGLALG
-889 IYNTMDDSLANVLPK
+889 IYNTMSDVLVGGFPK
-904 IYESIK
+904 VYEVIK
-910 VIGSKLYDAF
+910 GIGFKLYKSF
-920 KSWDFDFGSLV
+920 KSWDLDFGALI
-931 VASSIITFLVI
+931 VAGSIISFLVI
-942 LNKLAKIAE
+942 LSKLAKIAE
-951 KAVNPFDKLGGTFG
+951 KVVNPLDKLEG
-965 VIKEYIAKVGK
+965 VFSSIKSYIDEMKKAKV
-976 AKRFN
+976 FN
-981 LVSEGIKNLAISI
+981 TKTEGIKNIAIAVALLAGS
-994 VLLSGAFYMLSKL
+994 FYLLSKL
-1007 DWGSVARGSVAILAI
+1007 DWPAIARGSVAILAI

-1028 LAASIRK
+1028 LSLAISK
-1035 QDAID
+1035 MGAID
-1040 VAKISAFMLGFSV
+1040 VAKVSAFMLGFSI
-1053 AITLMAAAMK
+1053 AITLMASAMK
-1063 ILSGIYID
+1063 TLSGIYID
-1071 DIWGPII
+1071 DVWGPII
-1078 MLTAMMTGM
+1078 MLAAMMTGM
-1087 IIALRILGDAVS
+1087 IIALKVLGDAVD

-1115 KMAVSIAIMALVIKT
+1115 KMAISILIMSLAIKA
-1130 IAGIPQEDINKAM
+1130 IAGIPQGDIDKATN
-1143 DVMAAIFLM
+1143 VITGIFLM

-1158 LGSVSKN
+1158 LGSISKD
-1165 AWQVGSMLLNMS
+1165 AKGVGSMLLNMS
-1177 LAIGVMVIIIKQ
+1177 LAIGVIVIVMKK
-1189 IAGIREGDILKGLF
+1189 IAGIRDGDIAKGLL
-1203 VIAAIEFLFADII
+1203 VIAGIEALFAKII
-1216 YISIFAG
+1216 LVSFFAG
-1223 QHASKAGSML
+1223 EHASKAGSML

-1287 KAGSMMFKMA
+1287 KAGSMMLKMA
-1297 AGMALMALAIKVI
+1297 AGMTLMALAIKVI
-1310 ATVPTGDI
+1310 ATIQTGDI
-1318 IKGLVFIA
+1318 IKGLAFIA

-1332 GAMVNITRFSGEH
+1332 GAMVNITRFSGEY

-1372 LDPKDIAVGTAAIV
+1372 LDPKDVAIGTAAIV
-1386 AMIVSLAAVANAAS
+1386 AMIVSLAAVANTAS

-1442 AIIGMFALLL
+1442 AMIGMFALLL
-1452 VATKYAKAFDVGMAK
+1452 VATNYIKAFDIGMAK

-1473 AVIVALGAILW
+1473 VAIVALGAILW
-1484 AIQELEIGSSI
+1484 AIQGLEIEASLETISSLSI
-1495 ETVASMSLLLLAMA
+1495 LLISMAVVTAILSKIGPAVGPAAAGAVAFAAVVGIIGALMA
-1509 AAIRI
+1509 ALGVLVKYIPEAEEFLDRGIDVLEKI
-1514 LSGGDYNA
+1514 GYGIGSFFGNIVAGFAKEALSTLPEIGNSLSEFMTNA
-1522 KSLTIALVA
+1522 KTFINGAKSVDGSVLKGA
-1531 TLLMSVVLAAIG
+1531 VVLAA
-1543 GVLWLLKKMDVSTS
+1543 S
-1557 IETAAA
+1557 IYA
-1563 LSVLLLAMASAVRI
+1563 LS
-1577 LAGGKCDIKSL
+1577 
-1588 TIALV
+1588 
-1593 ATLLMSVILASIGGV
+1593 
-1608 LLLLKKMDVTPSI
+1608 
-1621 ETAIAL
+1621 
-1627 SVMLLAFAGTVAIL
+1627 
-1641 GLIGPL
+1641 
-1647 AIGALVGAAAMAGV
+1647 AAKV
-1661 IDVLKDV
+1661 ID
-1668 MIGLGELVT
+1668 T
-1677 ETPMA
+1677 
-1682 EKFLDKGIKVLKKIG
+1682 
-1697 TGLGEF
+1697 
-1703 ISSIG
+1703 
-1708 VGITSGLPKI
+1708 
-1718 GENISKF
+1718 ISKF
-1725 MDAIGAIKPE
+1725 LSFGSSFSNLGTELSDFITNAMPFINGIRLIPPEASAAVESLTGIIGTLAN
-1735 TAKSIDMVAEA
+1735 
-1746 ISTISKAGLNDKISK
+1746 AGLDDKISK

-1769 GDLKTEFSGVGEGL
+1769 GDLGTDLSSVGEGL
-1783 NSFITELG
+1783 NSFVTKLG

-1807 LNALSKASKN
+1807 LNVLSKASKN
-1817 IDGQADWAKTI
+1817 IDGQADWAKKI

-1839 NLSGVGKN
+1839 DLSGVGKN

-1855 GTITEEQLDS
+1855 GIITKEQLES
-1865 VKIAC
+1865 VKMSC
-1870 SVVKE
+1870 SIIEE
-1875 LSKAGEEIDGQADW
+1875 LSKAGKIVNGQAEW
-1889 AKAVFGDNGLGA
+1889 TKAIFGDNSLGT
-1901 FTSDL
+1901 FSGDL
-1906 SDVGENLKD
+1906 PTIASNLSN

-1922 LTEEQ
+1922 ITKEQ
-1927 LASVKIACS
+1927 LESVKIACS

-1945 GEIDGQAEW
+1945 GEIDGQADW

-1974 ASNLSDFVGKLG
+1974 ASNLSDFIGKLG
-1986 TFGEEKIATVR
+1986 TFGDDKIATVR
-1997 SAVGVVNALAN
+1997 SAIGVVNALAN

-2016 LITYLPSLGTYMLN
+2016 LITYLPSLGTYILN

-2083 ADGFASNASPMKN
+2083 ADGFASNANPMKN

-2151 ITDCKEDFV
+2151 IRDLKDEFED
-2160 EAGKDLGRGL
+2160 AGEDLGRGL
-2170 IKGIKDKEDDVYDA
+2170 INGINAKKEDVYNA

-2189 QTAVKGEHDGQ
+2189 QEAVKGEKKGQ
-2200 QSASPSK
+2200 KSNSPSK

-2219 LVIGMTRM
+2219 LVIGISNMS
-2227 GKAVY
+2227 KKVY
-2232 KSGYDM
+2232 NAGYDM

-2246 SNAIASISDVV
+2246 SNAIARISDVV

-2295 LANVNAIRSSM
+2295 LANINAIRSSM
-2306 NRDQNG
+2306 NRGQNG

>member
-104 DPLRTGFNEF
+104 DPIRTGFQEF

-129 ESLETVNK
+129 ESLETVNE

-151 SFSDMTSNI
+151 SFSDMTNNI

-179 ISNEAAISG
+179 VSNEAAISG

-222 MATVGFKQQLIDTA
+222 MATVGFKQELINTA

-269 QWMTTEVLV
+269 QWMTTEVLI

-291 GEKAFGAAQDVK
+291 GGRAFDAAQDVK

-340 VSKVLGDVID
+340 VSNVLGDVIG
-350 KSAKARNKLI
+350 KSAEARNKLI
-360 GEALNSSQSK
+360 SGALGSSQSK

-437 TTKISKSTEDMT
+437 TTKISKSTDDMT

-485 KVQDLVNKTV
+485 EVQDLVNKTL

-510 KNVGYTDNQINAIR
+510 KNVGYTDKQINAIR

-537 DDLINSFSKPTGR
+537 DELINSFSKPTGR
-550 ELLIDSFRNLWEA
+550 DLLINSFENLWEA
-563 ITKPLNSIK
+563 ITKPLNAIK

-669 VDEHTLIVGA
+669 VDEHTIIVGA
-679 IDKVAA
+679 IDKVAE
-685 ILYTVIDGIYR
+685 ILYTVIDGVYR
-696 CTKAFLGLVPVKK
+696 CTKAFLGLKPVKK

-723 SFNISE
+723 AFNISE

-736 FVQGIKSFFDKLE
+736 FIQGIKSFFDTLE

-784 NLGKSIVEAFCNLLG
+784 NLGKSIVEAFCNLL
-799 IESPAKLFI
+799 
-808 ALGGNITK
+808 
-816 GLSIGIRS
+816 
-824 AFSNAIAAIIS
+824 
-835 LGKAI
+835 
-840 IEAFCKLLKI
+840 KI
-850 HSPSRLFITL
+850 HSPSRLFIAL

-877 SVWETIKSLALG
+877 SVWETIKTLALG
-889 IYNTMDDSLANVLPK
+889 IYNTMDDSLFNVFPK

-942 LNKLAKIAE
+942 LSKLAKIAE
-951 KAVNPFDKLGGTFG
+951 KAVNPLDKLGGTFG
-965 VIKEYIAKVGK
+965 AIKEYIKRVGK

-981 LVSEGIKNLAISI
+981 LASEGIKNLAISI
-994 VLLSGAFYMLSKL
+994 VLLAGAFYMLSKL

-1040 VAKISAFMLGFSV
+1040 VAKISSFMLGFSV

-1063 ILSGIYID
+1063 ILSGIYIA

-1115 KMAVSIAIMALVIKT
+1115 KMAVSIAIMALVIKA
-1130 IAGIPQEDINKAM
+1130 IASIPQEDINKAM

-1158 LGSVSKN
+1158 LGSVSRN

-1276 YISKICGDEAN
+1276 YISQICGDEAN

-1332 GAMVNITRFSGEH
+1332 GAMVNITRFSGEN

-1372 LDPKDIAVGTAAIV
+1372 LDPKDIAVGTAAIA

-1408 LLIIGGIIAIL
+1408 LLIIGGIITIL

-1432 KLLAATESIS
+1432 RILAATESIS
-1442 AIIGMFALLL
+1442 AIIGMFSLLL
-1452 VATKYAKAFDVGMAK
+1452 VATKYANAFDAGMGK

-1473 AVIVALGAILW
+1473 VVIIALGAILF
-1484 AIQELEIGSSI
+1484 AIQALEIGSSI
-1495 ETVASMSLLLLAMA
+1495 ETVESIAILLLSMA
-1509 AAIRI
+1509 AALRI
-1514 LSGGDYNA
+1514 ISSIEKISWEAILAVGA
-1522 KSLTIALVA
+1522 MALV
-1531 TLLMSVVLAAIG
+1531 LVAIG
-1543 GVLWLLKKMDVSTS
+1543 GAIWVIEQMKIDPA
-1557 IETAAA
+1557 IETVAS
-1563 LSVLLLAMASAVRI
+1563 LSVLLLAMAAAVRI
-1577 LAGGKCDIKSL
+1577 LSGGKYDL
-1588 TIALV
+1588 EAMGIALL
-1593 ATLLMSVILASIGGV
+1593 ATLAMSAILLAIGGV
-1608 LLLLKKMDVTPSI
+1608 LLALKAMDVSPSI

-1627 SVMLLAFAGTVAIL
+1627 SVMLLAFAGAVAIL
-1641 GLIGPL
+1641 GFIGPL
-1647 AIGALVGAAAMAGV
+1647 AAGAL
-1661 IDVLKDV
+1661 I
-1668 MIGLGELVT
+1668 EL
-1677 ETPMA
+1677 
-1682 EKFLDKGIKVLKKIG
+1682 
-1697 TGLGEF
+1697 
-1703 ISSIG
+1703 
-1708 VGITSGLPKI
+1708 
-1718 GENISKF
+1718 
-1725 MDAIGAIKPE
+1725 
-1735 TAKSIDMVAEA
+1735 
-1746 ISTISKAGLNDKISK
+1746 
-1761 ILGFGGLF
+1761 
-1769 GDLKTEFSGVGEGL
+1769 
-1783 NSFITELG
+1783 
-1791 TFTPEQ
+1791 
-1797 IESVESACEV
+1797 
-1807 LNALSKASKN
+1807 
-1817 IDGQADWAKTI
+1817 
-1828 FGDNGLGAFTG
+1828 
-1839 NLSGVGKN
+1839 
-1847 LKDFVGDL
+1847 
-1855 GTITEEQLDS
+1855 
-1865 VKIAC
+1865 
-1870 SVVKE
+1870 
-1875 LSKAGEEIDGQADW
+1875 
-1889 AKAVFGDNGLGA
+1889 
-1901 FTSDL
+1901 
-1906 SDVGENLKD
+1906 
-1915 FVGKLGI
+1915 
-1922 LTEEQ
+1922 
-1927 LASVKIACS
+1927 
-1936 VITELSKAG
+1936 
-1945 GEIDGQAEW
+1945 
-1954 AKKIFGDNG
+1954 
-1963 LGAFSGDLPTV
+1963 
-1974 ASNLSDFVGKLG
+1974 
-1986 TFGEEKIATVR
+1986 
-1997 SAVGVVNALAN
+1997 
-2008 LSESNIQT
+2008 
-2016 LITYLPSLGTYMLN
+2016 
-2030 FADDLVSFCDT
+2030 
-2041 LKGTDADSLTSSV
+2041 
-2054 STAIN
+2054 
-2059 NIVSIASESYDDM
+2059 
-2072 NTVGSDLASAI
+2072 
-2083 ADGFASNASPMKN
+2083 
-2096 ALYAVLNAAKA
+2096 
-2107 SVTNGVMFTFTGEK
+2107 
-2121 LGSSLITGFNNKEEG
+2121 
-2136 IKKAATKLAKAAKTA
+2136 
-2151 ITDCKEDFV
+2151 
-2160 EAGKDLGRGL
+2160 
-2170 IKGIKDKEDDVYDA
+2170 
-2184 GFALG
+2184 
-2189 QTAVKGEHDGQ
+2189 
-2200 QSASPSK
+2200 
-2207 LTIKAGKWLGEG
+2207 
-2219 LVIGMTRM
+2219 
-2227 GKAVY
+2227 
-2232 KSGYDM
+2232 
-2238 GDNAINAV
+2238 
-2246 SNAIASISDVV
+2246 
-2257 NSDVDSQPT
+2257 
-2266 IRPVMDLDDVRSGMD
+2266 
-2281 TMNRMLGAT
+2281 
-2290 PSVGV
+2290 
-2295 LANVNAIRSSM
+2295 
-2306 NRDQNG
+2306 
-2312 ANDDVVSAINKLRKD
+2312 
-2327 VGNLENKSYNFG
+2327 
-2339 NITYSSGDEVS
+2339 
-2350 NAIDTLVRAFVVEGR
+2350 
-2365 V
+2365 

>member
-104 DPLRTGFNEF
+104 DPIRTGFQEF

-137 YLNELNEYSDRTIY
+137 YLNELNEYSDKTIY
-151 SFSDMTSNI
+151 SFSDMTNNI

-179 ISNEAAISG
+179 VSNEAAISG

-222 MATVGFKQQLIDTA
+222 MATVGFKQELINTA

-258 PTKNFNESLQD
+258 STKNFNESLQD
-269 QWMTTEVLV
+269 QWMTTEVLI

-291 GEKAFGAAQDVK
+291 GGRAFDAAQDVK

-340 VSKVLGDVID
+340 VSNVLGDVIG
-350 KSAKARNKLI
+350 KSAEARNKLI
-360 GEALNSSQSK
+360 GGALGSSQSK

-403 DKMIKEEGSFSKTL
+403 DKMIKEEGSFSNTL
-417 KRGWLTKKIFVET
+417 KRGWLTKSIFIET

-437 TTKISKSTEDMT
+437 TTKISESTEDIT

-462 WRGDFK
+462 WKGDFK
-468 NGTERMKALT
+468 NGTERIKALT

-485 KVQDLVNKTV
+485 EVQDLINKTV

-502 EDLSDVQL
+502 EDLSVAQL
-510 KNVGYTDNQINAIR
+510 KNVGYTDEQINAIR
-524 KLADEAKKSGKSI
+524 ELSEEAKKSGKSI

-550 ELLIDSFRNLWEA
+550 DLLIDSFKNLWEA

-572 QAWDDTIGK
+572 QAWDNTIGK

-590 LIEGFNKLTESLII
+590 LIKGFNDLTESLII

-610 NFKKVME
+610 NFEKVME

-632 SLTTGLK
+632 SLTTGIK
-639 VLKATL
+639 VLNATL
-645 NLFGTDLSTVLGIV
+645 KLFGTDLLTVLGIL
-659 GDYIKKFKEW
+659 GNYITKFKDW
-669 VDEHTLIVGA
+669 VKEHTLIVGA
-679 IDKVAA
+679 IDKVAE
-685 ILYTVIDGIYR
+685 ILYAVINGVHKCI
-696 CTKAFLGLVPVKK
+696 KAFFGLEDVKK
-709 FIDNLKNSIKDFFA
+709 FIDDLKNSIKDFFA
-723 SFNISE
+723 TFDIGE

-840 IEAFCKLLKI
+840 IEAFCKFLKI
-850 HSPSRLFITL
+850 HSPSKLFITL
-860 GGFIVLGLVKG
+860 GGFIVLGLIKG

-877 SVWETIKSLALG
+877 SIWETIKNLAIG
-889 IYNTMDDSLANVLPK
+889 IYNTMDDSLVNVFPK
-904 IYESIK
+904 VYESIK

-942 LNKLAKIAE
+942 LNKLAKIAD
-951 KAVNPFDKLGGTFG
+951 KAVNPLDKLGGVFG
-965 VIKEYIAKVGK
+965 VIKKYISRVGK
-976 AKRFN
+976 AKTFN

-994 VLLSGAFYMLSKL
+994 ALLAGSFYLLSKL
-1007 DWGSVARGSVAILAI
+1007 DWGAVARGSVAILAI

-1035 QDAID
+1035 QNAID
-1040 VAKISAFMLGFSV
+1040 VAKISAFMLGFSI
-1053 AITLMAAAMK
+1053 AISLMAAAMK
-1063 ILSGIYID
+1063 ILSGIYIA

-1078 MLTAMMTGM
+1078 MLTTMMTGM
-1087 IIALRILGDAVS
+1087 IIALKILGDAVS

-1106 IKKAGGMFV
+1106 IKKAGSMFV

-1130 IAGIPQEDINKAM
+1130 IAGIPQEDIIKAM
-1143 DVMAAIFLM
+1143 DVMASIFLM
-1152 YASMAL
+1152 YGFMAL
-1158 LGSVSKN
+1158 IGSVSKN

-1189 IAGIREGDILKGLF
+1189 IAGIREGDILKGLL

-1223 QHASKAGSML
+1223 EHASKAGSML

-1332 GAMVNITRFSGEH
+1332 GAMVDITRVSGEH

-1408 LLIIGGIIAIL
+1408 LLIIGGIIAVL

-1432 KLLAATESIS
+1432 RLLAATASIS

-1452 VATKYAKAFDVGMAK
+1452 VATKYAKAFDAGMAK

-1473 AVIVALGAILW
+1473 VVIVALGAILW
-1484 AIQELEIGSSI
+1484 AIQELEIGASI
-1495 ETVASMSLLLLAMA
+1495 ETVASMSLLLLSMA
-1509 AAIRI
+1509 AAVRI
-1514 LSGGDYNA
+1514 LSGGKYDLKA
-1522 KSLTIALVA
+1522 MGIALLA
-1531 TLLMSVVLAAIG
+1531 TLAMSVILVAIG
-1543 GVLWLLKKMDVSTS
+1543 GALWVIEQMKIAPA
-1557 IETAAA
+1557 IETVAS
-1563 LSVLLLAMASAVRI
+1563 LSVLLLAMAAAVRM
-1577 LAGGKCDIKSL
+1577 LSGGKYDLKAMG
-1588 TIALV
+1588 IALL
-1593 ATLLMSVILASIGGV
+1593 ATLAMSAILLAIGGV
-1608 LLLLKKMDVTPSI
+1608 LLALKAMEVSPSI

-1627 SVMLLAFAGTVAIL
+1627 SVMLLAFAGAVAVL

-1647 AIGALVGAAAMAGV
+1647 AAGALIGAVAMAGV
-1661 IDVLKDV
+1661 IDVVKDV
-1668 MIGLGELVT
+1668 MIGLGELAN
-1677 ETPMA
+1677 ETPKA
-1682 EKFLDKGIKVLKKIG
+1682 EEFLDKGIEILKKIG

-1708 VGITSGLPKI
+1708 VGVTSGLPKI

-1735 TAKSIDMVAEA
+1735 TAKSIEMVAEA

-1769 GDLKTEFSGVGEGL
+1769 GDLETEFSGVGEGL

-1817 IDGQADWAKTI
+1817 IDGQADWAKKI

-1855 GTITEEQLDS
+1855 GIITEEQLES
-1865 VKIAC
+1865 VKMAC

-1875 LSKAGEEIDGQADW
+1875 LSKAGGEIDGQAEW

-1901 FTSDL
+1901 FSEDL
-1906 SDVGENLKD
+1906 PTVASNLVS
-1915 FVGKLGI
+1915 FVSKLGVI
-1922 LTEEQ
+1922 TEDQ
-1927 LASVKIACS
+1927 VTSVKAACS
-1936 VITELSKAG
+1936 VITALSDASKN
-1945 GEIDGQAEW
+1945 IDGQAEW

-1963 LGAFSGDLPTV
+1963 LGAFSGDLPAV
-1974 ASNLSDFVGKLG
+1974 ASNLKTFVDNLG
-1986 TFGEEKIATVR
+1986 TFGEEKITTVR

-2008 LSESNIQT
+2008 LSESNLQM

-2041 LKGTDADSLTSSV
+2041 LKGTNADSLTSSV
-2054 STAIN
+2054 KSAIN
-2059 NIVSIASESYDDM
+2059 NIVSIASESYENM
-2072 NTVGSDLASAI
+2072 NTVGTDLAVAI
-2083 ADGFASNASPMKN
+2083 ANGFGSNKDSMKESFVS
-2096 ALYAVLNAAKA
+2096 VLDAAKSA
-2107 SVTNGVMFTFTGEK
+2107 VTDNVNFKPTGEE
-2121 LGSSLITGFNNKEEG
+2121 LGSSLITGLNNKEDE

-2151 ITDCKEDFV
+2151 IRDLKGEFED
-2160 EAGKDLGRGL
+2160 AGADLGNGL
-2170 IKGIKDKEDDVYDA
+2170 INGIKSKKDEVYDA
-2184 GFALG
+2184 GFELG
-2189 QTAVKGEHDGQ
+2189 EYAVKGEKKGQ
-2200 QSASPSK
+2200 DSDSPSK

-2219 LVIGMTRM
+2219 LVIGIKNM
-2227 GKAVY
+2227 GKKVY
-2232 KSGYDM
+2232 NAGYDM
-2238 GDNAINAV
+2238 GDNAIGAV
-2246 SNAIASISDVV
+2246 SKAIASISEVI
-2257 NSDVDSQPT
+2257 NSDVDTQPT
-2266 IRPVMDLDDVRSGMD
+2266 IRPVMDLDNVRSGMD
-2281 TMNRMLGAT
+2281 TMSRMLGAT

-2295 LANVNAIRSSM
+2295 LANVNAISSSM
-2306 NRDQNG
+2306 RGGQNG
-2312 ANDDVVSAINKLRKD
+2312 ASDVVSAIKDIGKKLSSSGGD
-2327 VGNLENKSYNFG
+2327 TYHING
-2339 NITYSSGDEVS
+2339 ITYDDGSNVS
-2350 NAIDTLVRAFVVEGR
+2350 NAVKTLVRAARIER
-2365 V
+2365 RA

>member
-55 NCNLSPM
+55 NCNLSPIT
-62 ANAVESVKS
+62 NAVESVKS

-104 DPLRTGFNEF
+104 DPIRTGFQEF

-151 SFSDMTSNI
+151 SFSDMTNNI

-179 ISNEAAISG
+179 VSNEAAISG

-291 GEKAFGAAQDVK
+291 GKKAFAAAQDVK

-340 VSKVLGDVID
+340 VSNVLGDVIG
-350 KSAKARNKLI
+350 KSAEARNKLI
-360 GEALNSSQSK
+360 GGALGSSQSK

-437 TTKISKSTEDMT
+437 TTKISKSTDDMT

-485 KVQDLVNKTV
+485 EVQDLVNKTL

-510 KNVGYTDNQINAIR
+510 KNVGYTDKQINAIR

-537 DDLINSFSKPTGR
+537 DDLISSFSKPTGR
-550 ELLIDSFRNLWEA
+550 ELLINSFKNLWEA

-572 QAWDDTIGK
+572 QAWDNTFGK
-581 NINSENLYK
+581 SINSENLYK

-604 SDDSAS
+604 SDDAAS
-610 NFKKVME
+610 NFQKVAE
-617 GLFSLF
+617 GMFSVF
-623 QLTVGVLNK
+623 QLITGVITR
-632 SLTTGLK
+632 SLVTGLK
-639 VLKATL
+639 VLKAVL
-645 NLFGTDLSTVLGIV
+645 SLFGTDLLTVLGIV
-659 GDYIKKFKEW
+659 GEYITKFKEW
-669 VDEHTLIVGA
+669 VYEHTLIVGA

-685 ILYTVIDGIYR
+685 ILYAVIDGVRR
-696 CTKAFLGLVPVKK
+696 CTKAFLGLEPVKK
-709 FIDNLKNSIKDFFA
+709 FIDKLKTSIKEFFA
-723 SFNISE
+723 SFNIGDSE
-729 DKLNFDS
+729 LNFDS
-736 FVQGIKSFFDKLE
+736 LVQGITSFFDKLE
-749 ENIKN
+749 ANIKN

-759 FGINIVKG
+759 FGINIVNG
-767 LASGIYSGASKA
+767 LALGIYSGISKA
-779 VTAII
+779 VKAII
-784 NLGKSIVEAFCNLLG
+784 NLAKSIITAFCDLLG
-799 IESPAKLFI
+799 IA
-808 ALGGNITK
+808 
-816 GLSIGIRS
+816 
-824 AFSNAIAAIIS
+824 
-835 LGKAI
+835 
-840 IEAFCKLLKI
+840 
-850 HSPSRLFITL
+850 SPSKLFITL
-860 GGFIVLGLVKG
+860 GGFIVLGLIKG

-877 SVWETIKSLALG
+877 SVWETIKSLALV
-889 IYNTMDDSLANVLPK
+889 IYNTMDDSLTNMFPK

-910 VIGSKLYDAF
+910 VIGSKLYDSF

-931 VASSIITFLVI
+931 VASSIITFLAI
-942 LNKLAKIAE
+942 LSKLAKIAE
-951 KAVNPFDKLGGTFG
+951 KAVNPLDKLGGTFG
-965 VIKEYIAKVGK
+965 AIKEYIKRVGK

-981 LVSEGIKNLAISI
+981 LASEGIKNLAISI
-994 VLLSGAFYMLSKL
+994 TLLAGSFYLLSKL

-1040 VAKISAFMLGFSV
+1040 VAKISSFMLGFSV

-1130 IAGIPQEDINKAM
+1130 IAGIPQEDISKAM

-1158 LGSVSKN
+1158 LGSASKYS
-1165 AWQVGSMLLNMS
+1165 WQIGSMLLNMS
-1177 LAIGVMVIIIKQ
+1177 LAIGVMVIVVKQ
-1189 IAGIREGDILKGLF
+1189 IAGIREGDILKGLL
-1203 VIAAIEFLFADII
+1203 VIAGIEALFAKII
-1216 YISIFAG
+1216 LVSFFAG
-1223 QHASKAGSML
+1223 EHASKAGSML

-1276 YISKICGDEAN
+1276 YISQICGDEAN

-1332 GAMVNITRFSGEH
+1332 GAMVDITRVSGEH

-1372 LDPKDIAVGTAAIV
+1372 LDPKDIAIGTAAII

-1473 AVIVALGAILW
+1473 GVIIVLGAILF
-1484 AIQELEIGSSI
+1484 AIQELEIGASI
-1495 ETVASMSLLLLAMA
+1495 ETVASIAILLTTMA
-1509 AAIRI
+1509 AALRI
-1514 LSGGDYNA
+1514 ISSIEKISWEAILAVGA
-1522 KSLTIALVA
+1522 MTLV
-1531 TLLMSVVLAAIG
+1531 LVAIG
-1543 GVLWLLKKMDVSTS
+1543 GAIWVIEQMKIDPA
-1557 IETAAA
+1557 IETVAS
-1563 LSVLLLAMASAVRI
+1563 LSVLLLAMAAAVRI
-1577 LAGGKCDIKSL
+1577 LSGGKYDLKSMG
-1588 TIALV
+1588 IALL
-1593 ATLLMSVILASIGGV
+1593 ATLLMSEILISIGGV
-1608 LLLLKKMDVTPSI
+1608 LFALKAMNVSPSI

-1627 SVMLLAFAGTVAIL
+1627 SVMLLAFAGAVAIL

-1661 IDVLKDV
+1661 IDVVKDV
-1668 MIGLGELVT
+1668 MIGLGELAT
-1677 ETPMA
+1677 KTPIA
-1682 EKFLDKGIKVLKKIG
+1682 EKFLDKGIEVLKKIG

-1708 VGITSGLPKI
+1708 VGVTSGLPKI

-1725 MDAIGAIKPE
+1725 MDAIGSIKPE
-1735 TAKSIDMVAEA
+1735 TAKSIEMVAEA

-1769 GDLKTEFSGVGEGL
+1769 GDLENEFSGVGEGL

-1807 LNALSKASKN
+1807 LNALSKAAKN
-1817 IDGQADWAKTI
+1817 IDGQADWAKKI

-1839 NLSGVGKN
+1839 DLSTVASNLTS
-1847 LKDFVGDL
+1847 FIGDL
-1855 GTITEEQLDS
+1855 GIITEEQLDS
-1865 VKIAC
+1865 VKMAC
-1870 SVVKE
+1870 SIIEE
-1875 LSKAGEEIDGQADW
+1875 LAKAGREIDGQAEW
-1889 AKAVFGDNGLGA
+1889 AKAIFGDNGLGT
-1901 FTSDL
+1901 FSSGISDAGKNI
-1906 SDVGENLKD
+1906 SD
-1915 FVGKLGI
+1915 FVTGLGTI
-1922 LTEEQ
+1922 TEDQ
-1927 LASVKIACS
+1927 VTSVKAACS
-1936 VITELSKAG
+1936 VITALADASKN
-1945 GEIDGQAEW
+1945 IDGQAEW

-1997 SAVGVVNALAN
+1997 SAIGVVNALAN

-2030 FADDLVSFCDT
+2030 FADDLVSFCDK

-2059 NIVSIASESYDDM
+2059 NIVSIASDSYDDM

-2107 SVTNGVMFTFTGEK
+2107 SVTNGTMFTFTGEK
-2121 LGSSLITGFNNKEEG
+2121 LGSSLITGFNNKEDG

-2151 ITDCKEDFV
+2151 IRDLKGEFED
-2160 EAGKDLGRGL
+2160 AGEDLGRGL
-2170 IKGIKDKEDDVYDA
+2170 INGINAKKDDVYKA
-2184 GFALG
+2184 GFSLG
-2189 QTAVKGEHDGQ
+2189 QKAVQGEKDGQ
-2200 QSASPSK
+2200 KSNSPSK

-2219 LVIGMTRM
+2219 LVIGINNM
-2227 GKAVY
+2227 GKKVY
-2232 KSGYDM
+2232 NAGYDM
-2238 GDNAINAV
+2238 GDSAINAV
-2246 SNAIASISDVV
+2246 SNAIARISDVV

-2281 TMNRMLGAT
+2281 AMNRMLGAT

-2306 NRDQNG
+2306 NRGQNG

-2350 NAIDTLVRAFVVEGR
+2350 NAIDTIVRAFVVEGR

>member
-94 GKRLVSAFTV
+94 GKRLISAFTV
-104 DPLRTGFNEF
+104 DPIRTGFQEF

-137 YLNELNEYSDRTIY
+137 YLNELNEYSDKTIY
-151 SFSDMTSNI
+151 SFSDMTNNI

-179 ISNEAAISG
+179 VSNEAAISG

-291 GEKAFGAAQDVK
+291 GKKAFAAAQDVK

-340 VSKVLGDVID
+340 VSNVLGDVIG
-350 KSAKARNKLI
+350 KSAEARNKLI
-360 GEALNSSQSK
+360 GGALGSSQSK

-437 TTKISKSTEDMT
+437 TTKISKSTDDMT

-510 KNVGYTDNQINAIR
+510 KNVGYTDKQINAIR
-524 KLADEAKKSGKSI
+524 KLSEEAKKSGKSI

-550 ELLIDSFRNLWEA
+550 DLLINSFKNLWEA

-572 QAWDDTIGK
+572 QAWDNTFGK
-581 NINSENLYK
+581 SINSENLYK

-604 SDDSAS
+604 SDDAAS
-610 NFKKVME
+610 NFQKVAE
-617 GLFSLF
+617 GMFSVF
-623 QLTVGVLNK
+623 QLVTGVISR
-632 SLTTGLK
+632 SLVTGLK
-639 VLKATL
+639 VLKSVL
-645 NLFGTDLSTVLGIV
+645 SLFGTDLLTVLGIV
-659 GDYIKKFKEW
+659 GEYITKFKEW
-669 VDEHTLIVGA
+669 VYEHTLIVGA

-685 ILYTVIDGIYR
+685 ILYAVIDGVYR
-696 CTKAFLGLVPVKK
+696 CTKAFLGLKPVKK

-723 SFNISE
+723 SFNIG
-729 DKLNFDS
+729 DGKLNFDS
-736 FVQGIKSFFDKLE
+736 LVQGITSFFDKLE
-749 ENIKN
+749 ANIKN

-759 FGINIVKG
+759 FGINIVEG

-779 VTAII
+779 ITAII

-816 GLSIGIRS
+816 GLSIGIRA
-824 AFSNAIAAIIS
+824 AFSNAISAIIS

-860 GGFIVLGLVKG
+860 GGFIVLGLIKG

-877 SVWETIKSLALG
+877 SVWETIKSLALV
-889 IYNTMDDSLANVLPK
+889 IYNTMDDSLTNMFPK

-931 VASSIITFLVI
+931 VASSIITFLAI
-942 LNKLAKIAE
+942 LSKLAKIAE
-951 KAVNPFDKLGGTFG
+951 KAVNPLDKLGGTFG
-965 VIKEYIAKVGK
+965 AIKEYIKRVGK

-981 LVSEGIKNLAISI
+981 LASEGIKNLAISI
-994 VLLSGAFYMLSKL
+994 TLLAGSFYLLSKL

-1040 VAKISAFMLGFSV
+1040 VAKISSFMLGFSV

-1130 IAGIPQEDINKAM
+1130 IAGIPQEDISKAM

-1158 LGSVSKN
+1158 LGSASKYS
-1165 AWQVGSMLLNMS
+1165 WQIGSMLLNMS
-1177 LAIGVMVIIIKQ
+1177 IAIGVMVIVIKQ
-1189 IAGIREGDILKGLF
+1189 IAGIREGDIVKGLL
-1203 VIAAIEFLFADII
+1203 VIAAIEFLFVDII
-1216 YISIFAG
+1216 NISIFAG
-1223 QHASKAGSML
+1223 EHASKAGSML

-1276 YISKICGDEAN
+1276 HISKICGDEAN

-1332 GAMVNITRFSGEH
+1332 GAMVDITRFSGEN

-1452 VATKYAKAFDVGMAK
+1452 VATKYAKAFDAGMAK

-1473 AVIVALGAILW
+1473 VVIVALGAILW
-1484 AIQELEIGSSI
+1484 AIQELEIGASI
-1495 ETVASMSLLLLAMA
+1495 ETVASIAILLTTMA
-1509 AAIRI
+1509 AALRI
-1514 LSGGDYNA
+1514 ISSIEKISWEAILAVGA
-1522 KSLTIALVA
+1522 MTLV
-1531 TLLMSVVLAAIG
+1531 LVAIG
-1543 GVLWLLKKMDVSTS
+1543 GAIWVIEQMKIDPA
-1557 IETAAA
+1557 IETVAS
-1563 LSVLLLAMASAVRI
+1563 LSVLLLAMAAAVRI
-1577 LAGGKCDIKSL
+1577 LSGGKYDIKSL
-1588 TIALV
+1588 AIALV

-1608 LLLLKKMDVTPSI
+1608 LLLFKKMDVAPSI

-1627 SVMLLAFAGTVAIL
+1627 SVMLLAFAGAVAIL

-1661 IDVLKDV
+1661 IDVVKDV
-1668 MIGLGELVT
+1668 MMSLGELVT
-1677 ETPMA
+1677 KMPIA
-1682 EKFLDKGIKVLKKIG
+1682 EKFLDKGIEVLKKIG

-1708 VGITSGLPKI
+1708 VGVTSGLPKI

-1735 TAKSIDMVAEA
+1735 TAKSIEMVSEA

-1769 GDLKTEFSGVGEGL
+1769 GDLETEFSGVGEGL

-1807 LNALSKASKN
+1807 LNALSKAAKD
-1817 IDGQADWAKTI
+1817 IDGQADWAKKI

-1839 NLSGVGKN
+1839 DLSTVASNLTS
-1847 LKDFVGDL
+1847 FIGDL
-1855 GTITEEQLDS
+1855 GIITEEQLDS
-1865 VKIAC
+1865 VKMAC
-1870 SVVKE
+1870 SIIEE
-1875 LSKAGEEIDGQADW
+1875 LAKAGREIDGQAEW
-1889 AKAVFGDNGLGA
+1889 AKAIFGDNGLGT
-1901 FTSDL
+1901 FSSGISDAGKNI
-1906 SDVGENLKD
+1906 SD
-1915 FVGKLGI
+1915 FVKGLGI
-1922 LTEEQ
+1922 ITEDQ
-1927 LASVKIACS
+1927 VTSVKAACS
-1936 VITELSKAG
+1936 VITALSDASKN
-1945 GEIDGQAEW
+1945 IDGQAEW

-1963 LGAFSGDLPTV
+1963 LGAFTGDLPTV

-2041 LKGTDADSLTSSV
+2041 LKGTNADSLTSSV

-2083 ADGFASNASPMKN
+2083 ADGFASNANSMKN

-2151 ITDCKEDFV
+2151 IRDLKGEFED
-2160 EAGKDLGRGL
+2160 AGEDLGRGL
-2170 IKGIKDKEDDVYDA
+2170 INGINAKKEDVYKA

-2189 QTAVKGEHDGQ
+2189 QKAVQGEKDGQ
-2200 QSASPSK
+2200 KSNSPSK

-2219 LVIGMTRM
+2219 LVIGINNM
-2227 GKAVY
+2227 GKKVY
-2232 KSGYDM
+2232 NAGYDM
-2238 GDNAINAV
+2238 GDSAINAV
-2246 SNAIASISDVV
+2246 SNAIARISDVV

-2281 TMNRMLGAT
+2281 AMNRMLGAT

-2306 NRDQNG
+2306 NRGQNG
-2312 ANDDVVSAINKLRKD
+2312 ANNDVVSAINKLRKD

>member
-104 DPLRTGFNEF
+104 DPIRTGFQEF

-137 YLNELNEYSDRTIY
+137 YLNELNEYSDKTIY
-151 SFSDMTSNI
+151 SFSDMTNNI
-160 GKFTNAGVKLED
+160 GKFTNAGVKLKD

-179 ISNEAAISG
+179 VSNEAAISG

-222 MATVGFKQQLIDTA
+222 MATVGFKQELINTA
-236 VAVGTLTKTTDGY
+236 VELKVLKETTDGY
-249 KTSSGTVIT
+249 KTSAGTVIT

-269 QWMTTEVLV
+269 QWMTTDVLI
-278 GTLKNYADETTDI
+278 GTLKKYATETTDI
-291 GEKAFGAAQDVK
+291 GEKAFAAAQDVK

-313 EAAQSGWAATWELI
+313 EAAQSGWASTWELI

-332 QGKALWTK
+332 EGKTLWTK
-340 VSKVLGDVID
+340 VSGVLGDIID
-350 KSAKARNKLI
+350 KSAEARNKLI

-437 TTKISKSTEDMT
+437 TTKISKSTDDMT

-510 KNVGYTDNQINAIR
+510 KSVGYTNEQINAIR
-524 KLADEAKKSGKSI
+524 KLSEEAKKSGKSI

-685 ILYTVIDGIYR
+685 ILYTVIDGVYR
-696 CTKAFLGLVPVKK
+696 CTKAFLGLKPVKK

-723 SFNISE
+723 AFDISE

-736 FVQGIKSFFDKLE
+736 FIQGIKSFFDKLE

-808 ALGGNITK
+808 ALGANITK

-850 HSPSRLFITL
+850 HSPSRLFIAL

-889 IYNTMDDSLANVLPK
+889 IYNTMDDSLANVFPK

-994 VLLSGAFYMLSKL
+994 VLLAGAFYMLSKL

-1035 QDAID
+1035 QNAID

-1071 DIWGPII
+1071 DAWGAII
-1078 MLTAMMTGM
+1078 MLAAMMTGM
-1087 IIALRILGDAVS
+1087 IIALKVLGDAVD

-1115 KMAVSIAIMALVIKT
+1115 RMAISIVIMALAIKA
-1130 IAGIPQEDINKAM
+1130 IAGIPQGDIDKATN
-1143 DVMAAIFLM
+1143 VITGIFLM

-1158 LGSVSKN
+1158 LGSISKD
-1165 AWQVGSMLLNMS
+1165 AKGVGSMLLNMS
-1177 LAIGVMVIIIKQ
+1177 LAIGVIVIVMKQ
-1189 IAGIREGDILKGLF
+1189 IAGMKDGDIVKGLL
-1203 VIAAIEFLFADII
+1203 VIAGIEALFAAIVAV
-1216 YISIFAG
+1216 SKFAG
-1223 QHASKAGSML
+1223 EHASKAGWML
-1233 LKMAFAIGVLA
+1233 LQMSVAIGILA
-1244 IAMKMIAT
+1244 VAMKVIAT

-1258 LKGGVVLSGVQTL
+1258 LKGQIVLSGVEAL

-1276 YISKICGDEAN
+1276 LISKICKDKAN

-1297 AGMALMALAIKVI
+1297 AGMALMALAIKII
-1310 ATVPTGDI
+1310 ATVPIGDI

-1332 GAMVNITRFSGEH
+1332 GAMVNITRFSGEN

-1362 LVAAIAILSL
+1362 LVGAIAILSL
-1372 LDPKDIAVGTAAIV
+1372 LDPKDIAIGTAAII

-1408 LLIIGGIIAIL
+1408 LLIIGGIITVLI
-1419 VGAVVGLSFIEKD
+1419 GAVIGLSFIEKD
-1432 KLLAATESIS
+1432 RLLAATASIS
-1442 AIIGMFALLL
+1442 AIIGTFALLL
-1452 VATKYAKAFDVGMAK
+1452 VATKYVNSFDVGTIK
-1467 SLGAML
+1467 NLGVML
-1473 AVIVALGAILW
+1473 GIVIALGAILW
-1484 AIQELEIGSSI
+1484 AIQALEIRSSI
-1495 ETVASMSLLLLAMA
+1495 ETVASIAILLITMA
-1509 AAIRI
+1509 ATLRI
-1514 LSGGDYNA
+1514 LDSVDSVSGKALLGMA
-1522 KSLTIALVA
+1522 GLSVIIA
-1531 TLLMSVVLAAIG
+1531 MIG
-1543 GVLWLLKKMDVSTS
+1543 GVLWLLKAIDVAPS
-1557 IETAAA
+1557 IETAAS
-1563 LSVLLLAMASAVRI
+1563 LSVLLLAMAAAVRI
-1577 LAGGKCDIKSL
+1577 LSSGYYDLKSMGVAML
-1588 TIALV
+1588 
-1593 ATLLMSVILASIGGV
+1593 ATLAMSVILLAIGGV
-1608 LLLLKKMDVTPSI
+1608 LLALKAMDVAPSM
-1621 ETAIAL
+1621 ETALAL
-1627 SVMLLAFAGTVAIL
+1627 SVMLLAFAGAVAIL
-1641 GLIGPL
+1641 GIIGPL
-1647 AIGALVGAAAMAGV
+1647 AVGALVGAVAMAGV
-1661 IDVLKDV
+1661 IEVVKDV
-1668 MIGLGELVT
+1668 MIGLGELASK
-1677 ETPMA
+1677 TPMA
-1682 EKFLDKGIKVLKKIG
+1682 EKFLGKGIEILKKIG
-1697 TGLGEF
+1697 KGIGEF

-1708 VGITSGLPKI
+1708 VGLTSGLPEI
-1718 GENISKF
+1718 GENVSKF
-1725 MDAIGAIKPE
+1725 IEYFSSIKPE
-1735 TAKSIDMVAEA
+1735 TADGINMVSKA
-1746 ISTISKAGLNDKISK
+1746 ISTIAGAGLADKLSK
-1761 ILGFGGLF
+1761 ILGMGGLF
-1769 GDLKTEFSGVGEGL
+1769 KDLKEDLPSIGEGL
-1783 NSFITELG
+1783 KSFISELG
-1791 TFTPEQ
+1791 TLTPEQ
-1797 IESVESACEV
+1797 IESVESACKV
-1807 LNALSKASKN
+1807 LNTLSKAAKN
-1817 IDGQADWAKTI
+1817 IDGQAEWAKKI

-1839 NLSGVGKN
+1839 DLPAVASNLVS
-1847 LKDFVGDL
+1847 FVSNL
-1855 GTITEEQLDS
+1855 GTVTEDQLNS
-1865 VKIAC
+1865 VKM
-1870 SVVKE
+1870 
-1875 LSKAGEEIDGQADW
+1875 
-1889 AKAVFGDNGLGA
+1889 
-1901 FTSDL
+1901 
-1906 SDVGENLKD
+1906 
-1915 FVGKLGI
+1915 
-1922 LTEEQ
+1922 
-1927 LASVKIACS
+1927 ACS
-1936 VITELSKAG
+1936 VIKELAKAG

-1954 AKKIFGDNG
+1954 SKKIFGDNGLGAFASDLPDVGGKLSGFVTGLGTITEDHVTSVKAACSVITALAEASKNIDGQAEWAKNIFGDNG

-1974 ASNLSDFVGKLG
+1974 ASNLKSFVDNLG
-1986 TFGEEKIATVR
+1986 TFGEEKIATVK
-1997 SAVGVVNALAN
+1997 SAAGVIQALSK
-2008 LSESNIQT
+2008 LGESN
-2016 LITYLPSLGTYMLN
+2016 LNKLATYLPSIGVYMVS
-2030 FADDLVSFCDT
+2030 FADDLVSFCEK
-2041 LKGTDADSLTSSV
+2041 LNGTSADSITSSV
-2054 STAIN
+2054 KTVIN
-2059 NIVSIASESYDDM
+2059 DIASIAENSLVEM
-2072 NTVGSDLASAI
+2072 NDVGTDLAGAI
-2083 ADGFASNASPMKN
+2083 STGFSSNKTSMQKAVVS
-2096 ALYAVLNAAKA
+2096 VLNAAKTA
-2107 SVTNGVMFTFTGEK
+2107 VTDNVDFKSTGDK
-2121 LGSSLITGFNNKEEG
+2121 LGSSLITGLNNKEED
-2136 IKKAATKLAKAAKTA
+2136 IKDAAEKLAKVAKTA
-2151 ITDCKEDFV
+2151 ISDLKDEF
-2160 EAGKDLGRGL
+2160 ESAGEDLGDGL
-2170 IKGIKDKEDDVYDA
+2170 IKGIKDKEDDVYYA

-2189 QTAVKGEHDGQ
+2189 EKAVKGEKKGQ
-2200 QSASPSK
+2200 KSNSPSK

-2238 GDNAINAV
+2238 GDNAISAV
-2246 SNAIASISDVV
+2246 SNAISRISNIV

-2266 IRPVMDLDDVRSGMD
+2266 IRPVMDLDNVRSGMD
-2281 TMNRMLGAT
+2281 TISRMLGAT

-2295 LANVNAIRSSM
+2295 LANVNAISSSM
-2306 NRDQNG
+2306 NRGQNG
-2312 ANDDVVSAINKLRKD
+2312 ASDVVSAIKDIGKKLGSSGGD
-2327 VGNLENKSYNFG
+2327 TYNING
-2339 NITYSSGDEVS
+2339 ITYDDGS
-2350 NAIDTLVRAFVVEGR
+2350 NIAEAVKTLVRATKVER
-2365 V
+2365 RR